1 MGRNNNP
8 TRGSTIR
15 HVVRTIAA
23 ASAAAATLV
32 AGMLV
37 AGTANAASMRDPF
50 ERTIQNSN
58 PGLWTNLGTITFSNG
73 NKYENMEQ
81 SLGVVDRVN
90 GRNTYC
96 IQADVLYTDTPEGPW
111 SEWTDENSRPDAQR
125 LAWLTDKY
133 NGNKDDLT
141 QAAIAGLIHR
151 ELDPIGPEYLQ
162 NVQRLGWKDGTSWA
176 TYEAKMNELW
186 NEAVANTPENLD
198 MTYKYTT
205 GERKG
210 SVTPSITNG
219 NGAEIA
225 GIQYTVTLNGPAV
238 FDQTKTSTI
247 SGTTTNEAIHLPWTA
262 TGNGKVTST
271 VQHKIPKAIR
281 LDSPNQNL
289 MGPTD
294 PQTVSKNI
302 QFDVLNNFKPTIES
316 NQTDHRIEYGHAPED
331 DLTWHVDPT
340 GGDWIEGA
348 TIKSTG
354 TLYYFAKKPVEGRTT
369 VKDGVKAAT
378 ATVTGDKDGATNHV
392 DATSITMDPDF
403 VKAHKGATPSN
414 LPDTGWYTWVW
425 QITPDMQDA
434 NMKQY
439 LSTDYDWSDNVLEA
453 ESTQHMRNMQPTIKS
468 SVSDAYKNDQ
478 STVTGADG
486 TERPSVQIGSAQAS
500 DKTDVVYLEKG
511 SVIRDKVTL
520 NVTDVNGDG
529 KVDTQDWLH
538 TKDGQGEGKETE
550 DNQITL
556 TVNGTI
562 YGGMTREQAE
572 QAQKDT
578 AAGKTV
584 ELPKQAVKLATATFT
599 TNKAGDYLISSS
611 DEDKPVAQWK
621 AEDGVDL
628 TNLPSGYATFV
639 FDIANKDQDTES
651 QTGIKPSKDYPFA
664 KDVHEAPFTADET
677 VMIRLT
683 PKLDSTVSSKEVKAG
698 ETTIDK
704 LVVAKTNEKDV
715 WPTYPET
722 NVTEGETA
730 KSTPL
735 SLDFHGVLYKVSDDP
750 SSAIEETDT
759 VPENAV
765 KVHEADIKDVTKFG
779 TYTTD
784 SFTLTDTGTYAWH
797 WVMTPSLT
805 GDQNHNPLAA
815 LAWRQLTHGRVQH
828 AFGLASEIVRV
839 QGKKPDVPKCEV
851 STKSQGEVAFENDK
865 ADLHDELL
873 LKNCE
878 QAAKAEFELWK
889 QANGDQSGDVL
900 ITVTGKVDAVDGA
913 HSPTV
918 TVHETGTY
926 YWREKVYDKS
936 GKLISYGDARKSNET
951 VLVKEKGLAS
961 TGVGTPMLLWAGVLA
976 GAGIALALA
985 GSRKRIRL

>member
-23 ASAAAATLV
+23 ASAAVATLA
-32 AGMLV
+32 AGLLV
-37 AGTANAASMRDPF
+37 AGTADAATMRDPF
-50 ERTIQNSN
+50 ERSIQNDN
-58 PGLWTNLGTITFSNG
+58 PGLWTNVGTITFSNG
-73 NKYENMEQ
+73 KKYENMAQ

-90 GRNTYC
+90 GKNTYC
-96 IQADVLYTDTPEGPW
+96 IEADTLYTGTTGDWGD
-111 SEWTDENSRPDAQR
+111 WTDERTKPDAQR
-125 LAWLTDKY
+125 LAWLADRY
-133 NGNKDDLT
+133 NGDRDDLT
-141 QAAIAGLIHR
+141 QAAIAGLIHQK
-151 ELDPIGPEYLQ
+151 LDPMGNEYLSGLRQ
-162 NVQRLGWKDGTSWA
+162 LGWADEPSWDA
-176 TYEAKMNELW
+176 YTAKMNSLW
-186 NEAVANTPENLD
+186 TEAVNGTPKDLD
-198 MTYKYTT
+198 MRRRYTT
-205 GERKG
+205 GKRKG
-210 SVTPSITNG
+210 LVIPSIMNG
-219 NGAEIA
+219 NGVEIA
-225 GIQYTVTLNGPAV
+225 GIQYTVTLKGPAV
-238 FDQTKTSTI
+238 FDQTGTNTI
-247 SGTTTNEAIHLPWTA
+247 SGTTTNEAIHLSWTA
-262 TGNGKVTST
+262 TGNGKVTSI
-271 VQHKIPKAIR
+271 VQHKIPKATR
-281 LDSPNQNL
+281 LESPNQNL

-302 QFDVLNNFKPTIES
+302 QFEVLNNFKPTIQS
-316 NQTDHRIEYGHAPED
+316 DQSDHRIEYGHAPED

-340 GGDWIEGA
+340 GGDWIQGA

-378 ATVTGDKDGATNHV
+378 ATVAGDRDGATSHV
-392 DATSITMDPDF
+392 DASSIAMDPGF
-403 VKAHKGATPSN
+403 VKAHPGATPSS
-414 LPDTGWYTWVW
+414 LPATGWYTWVW
-425 QITPDMQDA
+425 EITPGMQDA
-434 NMKQY
+434 NMRQY
-439 LSTDYDWSDNVLEA
+439 LSPDYDWSDNVLEA
-453 ESTQHMRNMQPTIKS
+453 ETTLHVRGMQPTITS
-468 SVSDAYKNDQ
+468 SVSAAYRTDQ
-478 STVTGADG
+478 SKVTGADG
-486 TERPSVQIGSAQAS
+486 IERPAVQIGSAAAS
-500 DKTDVVYLEKG
+500 DRTDVVYLEKG
-511 SVIRDKVTL
+511 GVIRDKVTL
-520 NVTDVNGDG
+520 GVSDVNGDG
-529 KVDTQDWLH
+529 KTDTADWLH
-538 TKDGQGEGKETE
+538 TKDGQGEGRETE
-550 DNQITL
+550 ANQITIR
-556 TVNGTI
+556 VNGTL

-584 ELPKQAVKLATATFT
+584 ELPKQAVKLATTTFT
-599 TNKAGDYLISSS
+599 TNKAGDYLLSSRKG
-611 DEDKPVAQWK
+611 EKPAGVWK
-621 AEDGVDL
+621 AENGIDL
-628 TNLPSGYATFV
+628 TNPPSGYATFV
-639 FDIANKDQDTES
+639 YDIANRDQDTKN
-651 QTGIKPSKDYPFA
+651 QTGIEPSRDYPFA

-677 VMIRLT
+677 VMFRLT

-698 ETTIDK
+698 ETTVDK

-722 NVTEGETA
+722 NVTEGETP
-730 KSTPL
+730 KGTPL

-750 SSAIEETDT
+750 SAAIEETDT

-765 KVHEADIKDVTKFG
+765 KVHETDIKDVTKFG

-784 SFTLTDTGTYAWH
+784 SFTLTESGTYAWH

-815 LAWRQLTHGRVQH
+815 LAWRQLTHGKVQH

-839 QGKKPDVPKCEV
+839 RKPETPKCEV
-851 STKSQGEVAFENDK
+851 STKSQGEVTFENGK

-873 LKNCE
+873 LKNCSD
-878 QAAKAEFELWK
+878 AAKAEFELWR
-889 QANGDQSGDVL
+889 QADGDQSGDVL
-900 ITVTGKVDAVDGA
+900 ITVTGKVDAKDGI

-926 YWREKVYDKS
+926 YWREKVYDQT
-936 GKLISYGDARKSNET
+936 GKLISYGDARKPNET

>member
-37 AGTANAASMRDPF
+37 AGTADAADMRDPF
-50 ERTIQNSN
+50 ERAIWNNN
-58 PGLWTNLGTITFSNG
+58 PGLTTNMGTITFSNKH
-73 NKYENMEQ
+73 KYENMEQ
-81 SLGVVDRVN
+81 GLGIVDRVN
-90 GRNTYC
+90 GRNVYC
-96 IQADVLYTDTPEGPW
+96 IQADVLYTGTTGMWGD
-111 SEWTDENSRPDAQR
+111 WTDERTKPDAQR
-125 LAWLTDKY
+125 LAWLTDRY
-133 NGNKDDLT
+133 NGNTDDLT
-141 QAAIAGLIHR
+141 QGAIAGLIHKK
-151 ELDPIGPEYLQ
+151 LDPMGEEYMQ
-162 NVQRLGWKDGTSWA
+162 NVQRLGWKDGTSWD
-176 TYEAKMNELW
+176 TYTAKMNELW
-186 NEAVANTPENLD
+186 NEAVANTPSNLD
-198 MTYKYTT
+198 MRYQYTL
-205 GERKG
+205 GKRKG
-210 SVTPSITNG
+210 TIDVGIQNG
-219 NGAEIA
+219 NGGFLS
-225 GIQYTVTLNGPAV
+225 GITYTATLKGPAV
-238 FDQTKTSTI
+238 FDQTGKNTI
-247 SGTTTNEAIHLPWTA
+247 SGTTTNSAQHVAWTA
-262 TGNGKVTST
+262 TGNGKVMP
-271 VQHKIPKAIR
+271 VFNYKVPKAAK
-281 LDSPNQNL
+281 LSSPNQNL
-289 MGPTD
+289 MAATD
-294 PQTVSKNI
+294 PETVSKNI
-302 QFDVLNNFKPTIES
+302 QFEVLNNFKPTIES

-331 DLTWHVDPT
+331 DLTWHVDPS

-354 TLYYFAKKPVEGRTT
+354 TLYYFAKKPVEGQMT

-392 DATSITMDPDF
+392 DAASITMDPDF
-403 VKAHKGATPSN
+403 VKTHPGATPSS
-414 LPDTGWYTWVW
+414 LLDTGWYTWVW

-453 ESTQHMRNMQPTIKS
+453 ESTQHVRNMQPTIKS

-520 NVTDVNGDG
+520 GVTDVNGDG

-556 TVNGTI
+556 TVNGSI

-704 LVVAKTNEKDV
+704 LVVVKTNEKDV

-750 SSAIEETDT
+750 SAAIEQTDT

-805 GDQNHNPLAA
+805 GDQNHNPLTA
-815 LAWRQLTHGRVQH
+815 LAWRQLTHGKVQH

-851 STKSQGEVAFENDK
+851 STKSQGEVTFENGR

>member
-23 ASAAAATLV
+23 ASAAVATLA

-37 AGTANAASMRDPF
+37 AGTADAADMRDPF
-50 ERTIQNSN
+50 ERSIQNGN
-58 PGLWTNLGTITFSNG
+58 PGLWANLGTITFSNG
-73 NKYENMEQ
+73 HKYEDMEQ
-81 SLGVVDRVN
+81 SLGVVDKVN
-90 GRNTYC
+90 GRNVYC
-96 IQADVLYTDTPEGPW
+96 IQADTLYTGTAGTWGD
-111 SEWTDENSRPDAQR
+111 WTDAKTKPDAQR
-125 LAWLTDKY
+125 LAWLADRY
-133 NGNKDDLT
+133 NGNTDDLT
-141 QAAIAGLIHR
+141 QAAIAGLIHQK
-151 ELDPIGPEYLQ
+151 LDPMGNEYLSGIE
-162 NVQRLGWKDGTSWA
+162 RLGWKDGTSWDA
-176 TYEAKMNELW
+176 YAAKMDSLW
-186 NEAVANTPENLD
+186 NEAVTNTPKDLD
-198 MTYKYTT
+198 MQYRYTT
-205 GERKG
+205 GKRKG
-210 SVTPSITNG
+210 LVTPSIMNG
-219 NGAEIA
+219 NGVEIA
-225 GIQYTVTLNGPAV
+225 GIQYTVTLKGPAV
-238 FDQTKTSTI
+238 FDQTGTNTI
-247 SGTTTNEAIHLPWTA
+247 SGTTTNEAIHLSWTA
-262 TGNGKVTST
+262 TGNGKVTSI
-271 VQHKIPKAIR
+271 VQHKIPKATR
-281 LDSPNQNL
+281 LESPNQNL

-302 QFDVLNNFKPTIES
+302 QFEVLNNFKPTIQS
-316 NQTDHRIEYGHAPED
+316 DQSDHRIEYGHAPED

-340 GGDWIEGA
+340 GGDWIQGA

-354 TLYYFAKKPVEGRTT
+354 TLYYFANKPVEGRTT
-369 VKDGVKAAT
+369 VRDGVKAAT
-378 ATVTGDKDGATNHV
+378 ATVTGDRDGATSHV
-392 DATSITMDPDF
+392 DASSITMDPGF
-403 VKAHKGATPSN
+403 VKAHPGATPSS
-414 LPDTGWYTWVW
+414 LPATGWYTWVW
-425 QITPDMQDA
+425 EITPGMQDA
-434 NMKQY
+434 NMRQY
-439 LSTDYDWSDNVLEA
+439 LPADYDWSDNVLEA
-453 ESTQHMRNMQPTIKS
+453 ETTLHVRSMQPTITS
-468 SVSDAYKNDQ
+468 SVSDAYKTDQ
-478 STVTGADG
+478 SKVTGADG
-486 TERPSVQIGSAQAS
+486 IERPAVQIGSAAAS
-500 DKTDVVYLEKG
+500 DRTDVVYLEKG
-511 SVIRDKVTL
+511 GVIRDKVTL
-520 NVTDVNGDG
+520 GVSDVNGDG
-529 KVDTQDWLH
+529 KTDTADWLH
-538 TKDGQGEGKETE
+538 TKDGQGEGRETE
-550 DNQITL
+550 ANQITIR
-556 TVNGTI
+556 VNGTL

-572 QAQKDT
+572 QAQKDA

-584 ELPKQAVKLATATFT
+584 ELPRQAVKLATATFT

-639 FDIANKDQDTES
+639 FDIANKDQDTEN
-651 QTGIKPSKDYPFA
+651 QTGIEPSRDYPFA

-677 VMIRLT
+677 VMFRLT

-698 ETTIDK
+698 ETTVDK

-715 WPTYPET
+715 WPTYPQS
-722 NVTEGETA
+722 NVTEGETP
-730 KSTPL
+730 KGVPL

-750 SSAIEETDT
+750 SAAIEQTDT

-765 KVHEADIKDVTKFG
+765 KVHETDIKDVTRFG

-784 SFTLTDTGTYAWH
+784 SFTLTESGTYAWH

-839 QGKKPDVPKCEV
+839 RKPDTPRCEV
-851 STKSQGEVAFENDK
+851 STRSQGEVTMENGR

-873 LKNCE
+873 LRNCE

-961 TGVGTPMLLWAGVLA
+961 TGVGTPMLLWAGGLA

>member
-1 MGRNNNP
+1 M
-8 TRGSTIR
+8 GSTHNDR
-15 HVVRTIAA
+15 HWARTLAA
-23 ASAAAATLV
+23 GVAAAATLA

-37 AGTANAASMRDPF
+37 AGTADAADMRDPF
-50 ERTIQNSN
+50 ERSIQNGN
-58 PGLWTNLGTITFSNG
+58 PGLWANMGTITFSNG
-73 NKYENMEQ
+73 HKYEDMEQ
-81 SLGVVDRVN
+81 SLGVVDKVN
-90 GRNTYC
+90 GKNVYC
-96 IQADVLYTDTPEGPW
+96 IQADVLYTGTAGTW
-111 SEWTDENSRPDAQR
+111 GEWTDAKTKPDAQR

-133 NGNKDDLT
+133 NNDRDDLT
-141 QAAIAGLIHR
+141 QAAIAGLIHQK
-151 ELDPIGPEYLQ
+151 LDPMGNEYLSGIE
-162 NVQRLGWKDGTSWA
+162 RLGWKDGTTWD
-176 TYEAKMNELW
+176 TYTAKMNSLW
-186 NEAVANTPENLD
+186 TEAVANTPSNLD
-198 MTYKYTT
+198 MRYQYTI
-205 GERKG
+205 GKRKG
-210 SVTPSITNG
+210 MVTPSIMNG
-219 NGAEIA
+219 NG
-225 GIQYTVTLNGPAV
+225 QYVSGMPFRIMLQGPAV
-238 FDQTKTSTI
+238 FDQTGTDTI
-247 SGTTTNEAIHLPWTA
+247 DGTTTNKKQDFAWTA
-262 TGNGKVTST
+262 TGNGKVTWSVSYKGYQARKLT
-271 VQHKIPKAIR
+271 
-281 LDSPNQNL
+281 SPNQNL
-289 MGPTD
+289 MAPSD
-294 PQTVSKNI
+294 PETVSKNI
-302 QFDVLNNFKPTIES
+302 QFEVRNNFKPTIQS
-316 NQTDHRIEYGHAPED
+316 DQSDHRIEYGHAPED

-378 ATVTGDKDGATNHV
+378 ATVTGDRDGATNHV
-392 DATSITMDPDF
+392 DAASITMDPGF
-403 VKAHKGATPSN
+403 VKAHPGATPSS

-453 ESTQHMRNMQPTIKS
+453 ESTQHVRSMQPTIKS
-468 SVSDAYKNDQ
+468 SVSDAYKTDQ
-478 STVTGADG
+478 STVAGADG
-486 TERPSVQIGSAQAS
+486 TERPSVQIGSAAAS

-520 NVTDVNGDG
+520 GVTDVNGDG

-538 TKDGQGEGKETE
+538 TKDGQGEGRETE
-550 DNQITL
+550 ANQITIR
-556 TVNGTI
+556 VNGTL

-572 QAQKDT
+572 QAQKDA

-584 ELPKQAVKLATATFT
+584 ELPRQAVKLATATFT

-639 FDIANKDQDTES
+639 FDIANRDQDTES
-651 QTGIKPSKDYPFA
+651 QTGIEPSDDYPFA

-677 VMIRLT
+677 VMFRLT

-698 ETTIDK
+698 ETTVDK

-715 WPTYPET
+715 WPTYPQS
-722 NVTEGETA
+722 NVTEGETP
-730 KSTPL
+730 KGTPL

-750 SSAIEETDT
+750 SSAIEQTDT

-765 KVHEADIKDVTKFG
+765 KVHETDIKDVTKFG

-784 SFTLTDTGTYAWH
+784 SFTLTESGTYAWH

-815 LAWRQLTHGRVQH
+815 LAWRQLTHGKVQH

-839 QGKKPDVPKCEV
+839 RKPETPRCEV
-851 STKSQGEVAFENDK
+851 STRSQGEVTLENGR

-900 ITVTGKVDAVDGA
+900 ITVTGTVGAKDGV

-926 YWREKVYDKS
+926 YWREKVYDQT
-936 GKLISYGDARKSNET
+936 GRLVSYGDARKPNET
-951 VLVKEKGLAS
+951 VTVREKQLAS
-961 TGVGTPMLLWAGVLA
+961 TGTGVLPAVMAGMLLAGL
-976 GAGIALALA
+976 GAAFALRNRRRA
-985 GSRKRIRL
+985 

>member
-23 ASAAAATLV
+23 ASAAVATLA

-37 AGTANAASMRDPF
+37 AGTADAAVMRDPG
-50 ERTIQNSN
+50 ERSIQNGN
-58 PGLWTNLGTITFSNG
+58 PGLWTNVGTITFSNG
-73 NKYENMEQ
+73 KKYENMAQ

-90 GRNTYC
+90 GKNAYC
-96 IQADVLYTDTPEGPW
+96 IQADTLYTGTSGTWGD
-111 SEWTDENSRPDAQR
+111 WTDERTKPDAQR
-125 LAWLTDKY
+125 LAWLADRH
-133 NGNKDDLT
+133 NGDRDDLT
-141 QAAIAGLIHR
+141 QAAIAGLIHQK
-151 ELDPIGPEYLQ
+151 LDPMGNEYLNGLRQ
-162 NVQRLGWKDGTSWA
+162 LGWADGPSWDA
-176 TYEAKMNELW
+176 YTAKMNSLW
-186 NEAVANTPENLD
+186 TEAVNGTPKDLD
-198 MTYKYTT
+198 MQYRYTT
-205 GERKG
+205 GKRKG
-210 SVTPSITNG
+210 LVTPSIMNG
-219 NGAEIA
+219 NGVEIA
-225 GIQYTVTLNGPAV
+225 GIQYTVTLKGPAV
-238 FDQTKTSTI
+238 FDQTGTNTI
-247 SGTTTNEAIHLPWTA
+247 SGTTTNEAIHLSWTA
-262 TGNGKVTST
+262 TGNGKVTSI
-271 VQHKIPKAIR
+271 VQHKIPKATR
-281 LDSPNQNL
+281 LESPNQNL

-302 QFDVLNNFKPTIES
+302 QFEVLNNFKPTIQS
-316 NQTDHRIEYGHAPED
+316 DQSDHRIEYGHAPED

-340 GGDWIEGA
+340 GGDWIQGA

-378 ATVTGDKDGATNHV
+378 ATVAGDRDGATSHV
-392 DATSITMDPDF
+392 DASSIAMDPGF
-403 VKAHKGATPSN
+403 VKAHPGATPSS
-414 LPDTGWYTWVW
+414 LPATGWYTWVW
-425 QITPDMQDA
+425 EITPGMQDA
-434 NMKQY
+434 NMRQY
-439 LSTDYDWSDNVLEA
+439 LSPDYDWSDNVLEA
-453 ESTQHMRNMQPTIKS
+453 ETTLHVRGMQPTITS
-468 SVSDAYKNDQ
+468 SVSAAYRTDQ
-478 STVTGADG
+478 SKVTGADG
-486 TERPSVQIGSAQAS
+486 IERPAVQIGSAAAS
-500 DKTDVVYLEKG
+500 DRTDVVYLEKG
-511 SVIRDKVTL
+511 GVIRDKVTL
-520 NVTDVNGDG
+520 GVSDVNGDG
-529 KVDTQDWLH
+529 KTDTADWLH
-538 TKDGQGEGKETE
+538 TKDGQGEGRETE
-550 DNQITL
+550 ANQITIR
-556 TVNGTI
+556 VNGTL

-584 ELPKQAVKLATATFT
+584 ELPKQAVKLATTTFT
-599 TNKAGDYLISSS
+599 TNKAGDYLLSSRKG
-611 DEDKPVAQWK
+611 EKPAGVWK
-621 AEDGVDL
+621 AENGIDL
-628 TNLPSGYATFV
+628 TNPPSGYATFV
-639 FDIANKDQDTES
+639 YDIANRDQDTKN
-651 QTGIKPSKDYPFA
+651 QTGIEPSRDYPFA

-677 VMIRLT
+677 VMFRLT

-698 ETTIDK
+698 ETTVDK

-722 NVTEGETA
+722 NVTEGETP
-730 KSTPL
+730 KGTPL

-750 SSAIEETDT
+750 SAAIEETDT

-765 KVHEADIKDVTKFG
+765 KVHETDIKDVTKFG

-784 SFTLTDTGTYAWH
+784 SFTLTESGTYAWH

-815 LAWRQLTHGRVQH
+815 LAWRQLTHGKVQH

-839 QGKKPDVPKCEV
+839 RKPETPKCEV
-851 STKSQGEVAFENDK
+851 STKSQGEVTFENGK

-873 LKNCE
+873 LKNCSD
-878 QAAKAEFELWK
+878 AAKAEFELWR
-889 QANGDQSGDVL
+889 QADGDQSGDVL
-900 ITVTGKVDAVDGA
+900 ITVTGKVDAKDGI

>member
-1 MGRNNNP
+1 MGRNSNP

-23 ASAAAATLV
+23 ASAAVATLA

-37 AGTANAASMRDPF
+37 AGTANAAVMRDPG
-50 ERTIQNSN
+50 ERSIQNGN
-58 PGLWTNLGTITFSNG
+58 PGLWTNVGTITFSNG
-73 NKYENMEQ
+73 KKYENVAQ

-90 GRNTYC
+90 GKNAYC
-96 IQADVLYTDTPEGPW
+96 IQADTLYTGTSGTWGD
-111 SEWTDENSRPDAQR
+111 WTDERTKPDAQK
-125 LAWLTDKY
+125 LAWLTDRH
-133 NGNKDDLT
+133 NGDRDDLT
-141 QAAIAGLIHR
+141 QAAIAGLIHQK
-151 ELDPIGPEYLQ
+151 LDPMGNEYLNGIRQ
-162 NVQRLGWKDGTSWA
+162 LGWADGPSWDA
-176 TYEAKMNELW
+176 YTAKMNSLW
-186 NEAVANTPENLD
+186 TEAVNGTPTDLD
-198 MTYKYTT
+198 MQYRYTT
-205 GERKG
+205 GKRKG
-210 SVTPSITNG
+210 LVTPSIMNG
-219 NGAEIA
+219 NGVEIA
-225 GIQYTVTLNGPAV
+225 GIQYTVTLKGPAV
-238 FDQTKTSTI
+238 FDQTGTNTI
-247 SGTTTNEAIHLPWTA
+247 SGTTTNEAIHLSWTA
-262 TGNGKVTST
+262 TGNGKVTSI
-271 VQHKIPKAIR
+271 VQHKIPKATR
-281 LDSPNQNL
+281 LESPNQNL

-302 QFDVLNNFKPTIES
+302 QFEVLNNFKPTIQS
-316 NQTDHRIEYGHAPED
+316 DQSDHRIEYGHAPED

-340 GGDWIEGA
+340 GGDWIQGA

-354 TLYYFAKKPVEGRTT
+354 TLYYFANKPVEGRTT
-369 VKDGVKAAT
+369 VRDGVKAAT
-378 ATVTGDKDGATNHV
+378 ATAAGDRDGATSHV
-392 DATSITMDPDF
+392 DASSITMDPGF
-403 VKAHKGATPSN
+403 VKAHPGATPSS
-414 LPDTGWYTWVW
+414 LPATGWYTWVW
-425 QITPDMQDA
+425 QITPGMQDA
-434 NMKQY
+434 NMRQY
-439 LSTDYDWSDNVLEA
+439 LPADYDWSDNVLEA
-453 ESTQHMRNMQPTIKS
+453 ETTLHVRSMQPTITS
-468 SVSDAYKNDQ
+468 SVSAAYKTDQ
-478 STVTGADG
+478 SKVTGADG
-486 TERPSVQIGSAQAS
+486 VERPAVQIGSAAAS
-500 DKTDVVYLEKG
+500 DRTDVVYLEKG
-511 SVIRDKVTL
+511 GVIRDKVTL
-520 NVTDVNGDG
+520 GVSDVNGDG
-529 KVDTQDWLH
+529 KTDTADWLH
-538 TKDGQGEGKETE
+538 TKDGQGEGRETE
-550 DNQITL
+550 ANQITIR
-556 TVNGTI
+556 VNGTL

-599 TNKAGDYLISSS
+599 TNKAGDYLLSSRKG
-611 DEDKPVAQWK
+611 EKPAGVWK
-621 AEDGVDL
+621 AENGIDL
-628 TNLPSGYATFV
+628 TNPPSGYATFV
-639 FDIANKDQDTES
+639 YDIANKDQDTES
-651 QTGIKPSKDYPFA
+651 QTGIKPSDDYPFA

-677 VMIRLT
+677 VMFRLT

-698 ETTIDK
+698 ETTVDK

-722 NVTEGETA
+722 NVTEGETP

-750 SSAIEETDT
+750 SAAIEETDT

-765 KVHEADIKDVTKFG
+765 KVHETDIKDVTKFG

-784 SFTLTDTGTYAWH
+784 SFTLTESGTYAWH

-815 LAWRQLTHGRVQH
+815 LAWRQLTHGKVQH

-839 QGKKPDVPKCEV
+839 LKPETPKCEV
-851 STKSQGEVAFENDK
+851 STKSQGEVTFENGK

-873 LKNCE
+873 LKNCSD
-878 QAAKAEFELWK
+878 AAKAEFELWK
-889 QANGDQSGDVL
+889 QSNGDQSGDVL
-900 ITVTGKVDAVDGA
+900 ITVTGKVDAKDGI

-926 YWREKVYDKS
+926 YWREKVYDQT
-936 GKLISYGDARKSNET
+936 GKLISYGDARKPNET

>member
-23 ASAAAATLV
+23 ASAAVATLA
-32 AGMLV
+32 AGLLV
-37 AGTANAASMRDPF
+37 AGTADAATMRDPF
-50 ERTIQNSN
+50 ERSIQNGN
-58 PGLWTNLGTITFSNG
+58 PGLWTNVGTITFSNG
-73 NKYENMEQ
+73 KKYENTAQ

-90 GRNTYC
+90 GKNTYC
-96 IQADVLYTDTPEGPW
+96 IEADTLYTGTTGDWGD
-111 SEWTDENSRPDAQR
+111 WTDERTKPDAQR
-125 LAWLTDKY
+125 LAWLADRY
-133 NGNKDDLT
+133 NGDRDDLT
-141 QAAIAGLIHR
+141 QAAIAGLIHQK
-151 ELDPIGPEYLQ
+151 LDPMGNEYLSGLRQ
-162 NVQRLGWKDGTSWA
+162 LGWADEPSWDA
-176 TYEAKMNELW
+176 YTAKMNSLW
-186 NEAVANTPENLD
+186 TEAVNGTPKDLD
-198 MTYKYTT
+198 MQYRYTT
-205 GERKG
+205 GKRKG
-210 SVTPSITNG
+210 LVTPSIMNG
-219 NGAEIA
+219 NGIEIA
-225 GIQYTVTLNGPAV
+225 GIQYTVTLKGPAV
-238 FDQTKTSTI
+238 FDQTGTNTI
-247 SGTTTNEAIHLPWTA
+247 SGTTTNEAIHLSWTA
-262 TGNGKVTST
+262 TGNGKVTSI
-271 VQHKIPKAIR
+271 VQHKIPKATR
-281 LDSPNQNL
+281 LESPNQNL

-302 QFDVLNNFKPTIES
+302 QFEVLNNFKPTIQS
-316 NQTDHRIEYGHAPED
+316 DQSDHRIEYGHAPED

-340 GGDWIEGA
+340 GGDWIQGA

-378 ATVTGDKDGATNHV
+378 ATVAGDRDGATSHV
-392 DATSITMDPDF
+392 DASSIAMDPGF
-403 VKAHKGATPSN
+403 VKAHPGATPSS
-414 LPDTGWYTWVW
+414 LPATGWYTWVW
-425 QITPDMQDA
+425 EITPGMQDA
-434 NMKQY
+434 NMRQY
-439 LSTDYDWSDNVLEA
+439 LSPDYDWSDNVLEA
-453 ESTQHMRNMQPTIKS
+453 ETTLHVRSMQPTITS
-468 SVSDAYKNDQ
+468 SVSAAYKNDQ
-478 STVTGADG
+478 SKVTGADG
-486 TERPSVQIGSAQAS
+486 IERPAVQIGSAAAS
-500 DKTDVVYLEKG
+500 DRTDVVYLEKG
-511 SVIRDKVTL
+511 GVIRDKVTL
-520 NVTDVNGDG
+520 GVADVNGDG
-529 KVDTQDWLH
+529 KTDTADWLH
-538 TKDGQGEGKETE
+538 TKDGQGEGRETE
-550 DNQITL
+550 ANQITIR
-556 TVNGTI
+556 VNGTL

-599 TNKAGDYLISSS
+599 TNKAGDYLLSSRK
-611 DEDKPVAQWK
+611 DEKPAGVWK
-621 AEDGVDL
+621 AENGIDL
-628 TNLPSGYATFV
+628 TNPPSGYATFV
-639 FDIANKDQDTES
+639 YDIANRDQDTKN
-651 QTGIKPSKDYPFA
+651 QTGIEPSRDYPFA

-677 VMIRLT
+677 VMFRLT

-698 ETTIDK
+698 ETTVDK

-722 NVTEGETA
+722 NVTEGETP
-730 KSTPL
+730 KGTPL

-750 SSAIEETDT
+750 SAAIEETDT

-765 KVHEADIKDVTKFG
+765 KVHETDIKDVTKFG

-784 SFTLTDTGTYAWH
+784 SFTLTESGTYAWH

-815 LAWRQLTHGRVQH
+815 LAWRQLTHGKVQH

-839 QGKKPDVPKCEV
+839 RKPETPKCEV
-851 STKSQGEVAFENDK
+851 STKSQGEVTFENGK

-873 LKNCE
+873 LKNCSD
-878 QAAKAEFELWK
+878 AAKAEFELWR
-889 QANGDQSGDVL
+889 QADGDQSGDVL
-900 ITVTGKVDAVDGA
+900 ITVTGKVDAKDGI

-926 YWREKVYDKS
+926 YWREKVYDQT
-936 GKLISYGDARKSNET
+936 GKLISYGDARKPNET

>member
-1 MGRNNNP
+1 MGRNSNP

-23 ASAAAATLV
+23 ASAAVATLA

-37 AGTANAASMRDPF
+37 AGTANAAVMRDPG
-50 ERTIQNSN
+50 ERSIQNGN
-58 PGLWTNLGTITFSNG
+58 PGLWTNVGTITFSNG
-73 NKYENMEQ
+73 KKYENMAQ

-90 GRNTYC
+90 GKNAYC
-96 IQADVLYTDTPEGPW
+96 IQADTLYTGTSGTWGD
-111 SEWTDENSRPDAQR
+111 WTDERTKPDAQK
-125 LAWLTDKY
+125 LAWLTDRH
-133 NGNKDDLT
+133 NGDRDDLT
-141 QAAIAGLIHR
+141 QAAIAGLIHQK
-151 ELDPIGPEYLQ
+151 LDPMGNEYLNGLRQ
-162 NVQRLGWKDGTSWA
+162 LGWADGPSWDA
-176 TYEAKMNELW
+176 YTAKMNSLW
-186 NEAVANTPENLD
+186 TEAVNGTPTDLD
-198 MTYKYTT
+198 MQYRYTT
-205 GERKG
+205 GKRKG
-210 SVTPSITNG
+210 LVTPSIMNG
-219 NGAEIA
+219 NGVEIA
-225 GIQYTVTLNGPAV
+225 GIQYTVTLKGPAV
-238 FDQTKTSTI
+238 FDQTGTNTI
-247 SGTTTNEAIHLPWTA
+247 SGTTTNEAIHLSWTA
-262 TGNGKVTST
+262 TGNGKVTSI
-271 VQHKIPKAIR
+271 VQHKIPKATR

-302 QFDVLNNFKPTIES
+302 QFEVLNNFKPTIQS
-316 NQTDHRIEYGHAPED
+316 DQSDHRIEYGHAPED

-340 GGDWIEGA
+340 GGDWIQGA

-354 TLYYFAKKPVEGRTT
+354 TLYYFANKPVEGRTT
-369 VKDGVKAAT
+369 VRDGVKAAT
-378 ATVTGDKDGATNHV
+378 ATAAGDRDGATSHV
-392 DATSITMDPDF
+392 DASSITMDPGF
-403 VKAHKGATPSN
+403 VKAHPGATPSS
-414 LPDTGWYTWVW
+414 LPATGWYTWVW
-425 QITPDMQDA
+425 QITPGMQDA
-434 NMKQY
+434 NMRQY
-439 LSTDYDWSDNVLEA
+439 LPADYDWSDNVLEA
-453 ESTQHMRNMQPTIKS
+453 ETTLHVRSMQPTITS
-468 SVSDAYKNDQ
+468 SVSAAYKTDQ
-478 STVTGADG
+478 SKVTGADG
-486 TERPSVQIGSAQAS
+486 VERPAVQIGSAAAS
-500 DKTDVVYLEKG
+500 DRTDVVYLEKG
-511 SVIRDKVTL
+511 GVIRDKVTL
-520 NVTDVNGDG
+520 GVSDVNGDG
-529 KVDTQDWLH
+529 KTDTADWLH
-538 TKDGQGEGKETE
+538 TKDGQGEGRETE
-550 DNQITL
+550 ANQITIR
-556 TVNGTI
+556 VNGTL

-599 TNKAGDYLISSS
+599 TNKAGDYLLSSRKG
-611 DEDKPVAQWK
+611 EKPAGVWK
-621 AEDGVDL
+621 AENGIDL
-628 TNLPSGYATFV
+628 TNPPSGYATFV
-639 FDIANKDQDTES
+639 YDIANKDQDTES
-651 QTGIKPSKDYPFA
+651 QTGIKPSDDYPFA

-677 VMIRLT
+677 VMFRLT

-698 ETTIDK
+698 ETTVDK

-722 NVTEGETA
+722 NVTEGETP

-750 SSAIEETDT
+750 SAAIEETDT

-765 KVHEADIKDVTKFG
+765 KVHETDIKDVTKFG

-784 SFTLTDTGTYAWH
+784 SFTLTESGTYAWH

-815 LAWRQLTHGRVQH
+815 LAWRQLTHGKVQH

-839 QGKKPDVPKCEV
+839 LKPETPKCEV
-851 STKSQGEVAFENDK
+851 STKSQGEVTFENGK

-873 LKNCE
+873 LKNCSD
-878 QAAKAEFELWK
+878 AAKAEFELWK
-889 QANGDQSGDVL
+889 QSNGDQSGDVL
-900 ITVTGKVDAVDGA
+900 ITVTGKVDAKDGI

-926 YWREKVYDKS
+926 YWREKVYDQT
-936 GKLISYGDARKSNET
+936 GKLISYGDARKPNET

>member
-15 HVVRTIAA
+15 HVVRTLAA
-23 ASAAAATLV
+23 AGAALASLA

-37 AGTANAASMRDPF
+37 AGTADAATMRDPF
-50 ERTIQNSN
+50 ERSIQNGN
-58 PGLWTNLGTITFSNG
+58 PGLWTNVGTITFSNG
-73 NKYENMEQ
+73 KKYEDVAQ

-90 GRNTYC
+90 GKNTYC
-96 IQADVLYTDTPEGPW
+96 IEADTLYTGTTGDWGD
-111 SEWTDENSRPDAQR
+111 WTDERTKPDAQR
-125 LAWLTDKY
+125 LAWLTDRH
-133 NGNKDDLT
+133 NGDRDDLT
-141 QAAIAGLIHR
+141 QAAIAGLIHQK
-151 ELDPIGPEYLQ
+151 LDPMGNEYLNGLRQ
-162 NVQRLGWKDGTSWA
+162 LGWADGPSWDA
-176 TYEAKMNELW
+176 YTAKMNSLW
-186 NEAVANTPENLD
+186 TEAVNGTPTDLD
-198 MTYKYTT
+198 MQYQYTI
-205 GERKG
+205 GQRKG
-210 SVTPSITNG
+210 LVTPSIMNG
-219 NGAEIA
+219 NGQYVS
-225 GIQYTVTLNGPAV
+225 GLQYTVTLNGPAV
-238 FDQTKTSTI
+238 FDQNNSTAI
-247 SGTTTNEAIHLPWTA
+247 TGTTTNKKQDIAWTA
-262 TGNGKVTST
+262 TGNGKVTYKLT
-271 VQHKIPKAIR
+271 YKNPQAIR
-281 LDSPNQNL
+281 LNSPNQDL
-289 MGPTD
+289 MAPTE
-294 PQTVSKNI
+294 PQIVSKNI
-302 QFDVLNNFKPTIES
+302 QFEVRNNFKPTIES

-340 GGDWIEGA
+340 GGDWIQGA

-354 TLYYFAKKPVEGRTT
+354 TLYHFANKPVEGRTT
-369 VKDGVKAAT
+369 VRDGVKAAT
-378 ATVTGDKDGATNHV
+378 ATAAGDRDGATSHV
-392 DATSITMDPDF
+392 DAASITMDPGF
-403 VKAHKGATPSN
+403 VKAHPGATPSS
-414 LPDTGWYTWVW
+414 LPATGWYTWVW
-425 QITPDMQDA
+425 EITPGMQDA
-434 NMKQY
+434 NMRQY
-439 LSTDYDWSDNVLEA
+439 LSADYDWSDNVLEA
-453 ESTQHMRNMQPTIKS
+453 ETTLHVRSMQPTITS
-468 SVSDAYKNDQ
+468 SVSDAYKTDQ
-478 STVTGADG
+478 SKVTGADG
-486 TERPSVQIGSAQAS
+486 IERPAVQIGSAAAS
-500 DKTDVVYLEKG
+500 DRTDVVYLEKG

-520 NVTDVNGDG
+520 GVSDVNGDG
-529 KVDTQDWLH
+529 KTDTADWLH
-538 TKDGQGEGKETE
+538 TKDGQGEGRETE
-550 DNQITL
+550 ANQITIR
-556 TVNGTI
+556 VNGTL

-584 ELPKQAVKLATATFT
+584 ELPKQAVKLATTTFT
-599 TNKAGDYLISSS
+599 TNKAGDYLLSSRKG
-611 DEDKPVAQWK
+611 EKPAGVWK
-621 AEDGVDL
+621 AENGIDL
-628 TNLPSGYATFV
+628 TNPPSGYATFV
-639 FDIANKDQDTES
+639 YDIANRDQDTKN
-651 QTGIKPSKDYPFA
+651 QTGIEPSKDYPFA

-677 VMIRLT
+677 IMTRLT
-683 PKLDSTVSSKEVKAG
+683 PNLDSTVSSKEVKAG

-722 NVTEGETA
+722 NVTEGETP

-750 SSAIEETDT
+750 SAAIEETDT

-765 KVHEADIKDVTKFG
+765 KVHETDIKDVTKFG

-784 SFTLTDTGTYAWH
+784 SFTLTESGTYAWH

-805 GDQNHNPLAA
+805 GDQNHNPLTA
-815 LAWRQLTHGRVQH
+815 LAWRQLTHGKVQH

-839 QGKKPDVPKCEV
+839 RKPETPKCEV
-851 STKSQGEVAFENDK
+851 STRSQGEVTMENGRV
-865 ADLHDELL
+865 DLHDELL

-900 ITVTGKVDAVDGA
+900 ITVTGKVDAKDGA

-926 YWREKVYDKS
+926 YWREKVYDQT

-951 VLVKEKGLAS
+951 VLVKEKDLAS

>member
-23 ASAAAATLV
+23 ASATVATLA

-37 AGTANAASMRDPF
+37 AGTADAADMRDPF
-50 ERTIQNSN
+50 ERSIQNGN
-58 PGLWTNLGTITFSNG
+58 PGLWANMGTITFSNG
-73 NKYENMEQ
+73 HKYEDMEQ
-81 SLGVVDRVN
+81 SLGVVDKVN
-90 GRNTYC
+90 GKNVYC
-96 IQADVLYTDTPEGPW
+96 IQADTLYTGTAGTW
-111 SEWTDENSRPDAQR
+111 GEWTDAKTKPDAQR

-133 NGNKDDLT
+133 NGNTDDLT
-141 QAAIAGLIHR
+141 QAAIAGLIHQK
-151 ELDPIGPEYLQ
+151 LDPMGEEYLKGIE
-162 NVQRLGWKDGTSWA
+162 RLGWKDGTSWD
-176 TYEAKMNELW
+176 TYTKKMNELW
-186 NEAVANTPENLD
+186 NEAVANTPSNLD
-198 MTYKYTT
+198 MRYQYTI
-205 GERKG
+205 GQRKG
-210 SVTPSITNG
+210 TIDVGIQNG
-219 NGAEIA
+219 NGGFLS
-225 GIQYTVTLNGPAV
+225 GITYTATLKGPAV
-238 FDQTKTSTI
+238 FDQTGKNTI
-247 SGTTTNEAIHLPWTA
+247 SGTTTNSAQHVAWTA
-262 TGNGKVTST
+262 TGNGKVMP
-271 VQHKIPKAIR
+271 VFNYKVPKAAK
-281 LDSPNQNL
+281 LSSPNQNL
-289 MGPTD
+289 MAATD
-294 PQTVSKNI
+294 PETVSKNI
-302 QFDVLNNFKPTIES
+302 QFEVLNNFKPTIES

-331 DLTWHVDPT
+331 DLTWHVDPS

-354 TLYYFAKKPVEGRTT
+354 TLYYFAKKPVEGQTT

-392 DATSITMDPDF
+392 DAASITMDPDF
-403 VKAHKGATPSN
+403 VKTHPGATPSS

-453 ESTQHMRNMQPTIKS
+453 ETTLHVRNMQPTITS
-468 SVSDAYKNDQ
+468 SVSAAYKTDQ
-478 STVTGADG
+478 SKVTGADG
-486 TERPSVQIGSAQAS
+486 IERPAVQIGSAAAS
-500 DKTDVVYLEKG
+500 DRTDVVYLEKG
-511 SVIRDKVTL
+511 GVIRDKVTL
-520 NVTDVNGDG
+520 GVSDVNGDG
-529 KVDTQDWLH
+529 KTDTADWLH
-538 TKDGQGEGKETE
+538 TKDGQGEGRETE
-550 DNQITL
+550 ANQITIR
-556 TVNGTI
+556 VNGTL

-572 QAQKDT
+572 QAQKD
-578 AAGKTV
+578 AASGKTV
-584 ELPKQAVKLATATFT
+584 ELPRQAVKLATTTFT
-599 TNKAGDYLISSS
+599 TNKAGDYLLSSRKG
-611 DEDKPVAQWK
+611 EKPAGVWK
-621 AEDGVDL
+621 AENGIDL
-628 TNLPSGYATFV
+628 TNPPSGYATFV
-639 FDIANKDQDTES
+639 YDIANRDQDTKN

-677 VMIRLT
+677 VMFRLT

-704 LVVAKTNEKDV
+704 LVVVKTNEKDV

-750 SSAIEETDT
+750 SAAIEQTDT

-805 GDQNHNPLAA
+805 GDQNHNPLTA
-815 LAWRQLTHGRVQH
+815 LAWRQLTHGKVQH

-851 STKSQGEVAFENDK
+851 STKSQGEVTFENGR

-926 YWREKVYDKS
+926 YWREKVYDQT
-936 GKLISYGDARKSNET
+936 GKLISYGDARKPNET

>member
-23 ASAAAATLV
+23 GVAAAATLA

-37 AGTANAASMRDPF
+37 AGTADAADMRDPF
-50 ERTIQNSN
+50 ERSIQNGN
-58 PGLWTNLGTITFSNG
+58 PGLWANMGTITFSNG
-73 NKYENMEQ
+73 HKYEDMEQ
-81 SLGVVDRVN
+81 SLGVVDKVN
-90 GRNTYC
+90 GKNVYC
-96 IQADVLYTDTPEGPW
+96 IQADTLYTGTAGTW
-111 SEWTDENSRPDAQR
+111 GEWTDAKTKPDAQK
-125 LAWLTDKY
+125 LAWLTNKY
-133 NGNKDDLT
+133 NNDRDDLT
-141 QAAIAGLIHR
+141 QAAIAGLIHQK
-151 ELDPIGPEYLQ
+151 LDPMGEEYLKGIE
-162 NVQRLGWKDGTSWA
+162 RLGWKDGTSWD
-176 TYEAKMNELW
+176 TYTKKMNELW
-186 NEAVANTPENLD
+186 NEAVANTPSNLD
-198 MTYKYTT
+198 MRYQYTI
-205 GERKG
+205 GQRKG
-210 SVTPSITNG
+210 TIDVGIQNG
-219 NGAEIA
+219 NGGFLS
-225 GIQYTVTLNGPAV
+225 GITYTATLKGPAV
-238 FDQTKTSTI
+238 FDQTGKNTI
-247 SGTTTNEAIHLPWTA
+247 SGTTTNSAQHVAWTA
-262 TGNGKVTST
+262 TGNGKVMP
-271 VQHKIPKAIR
+271 VFNYKVPKAAK
-281 LDSPNQNL
+281 LSSPNQNL
-289 MGPTD
+289 MAATD
-294 PQTVSKNI
+294 PETVSKNI
-302 QFDVLNNFKPTIES
+302 QFEVLNNFKPTIQS
-316 NQTDHRIEYGHAPED
+316 DQSDHRIEYGHAPED

-340 GGDWIEGA
+340 GGDWIQGA

-378 ATVTGDKDGATNHV
+378 ATVAGDRDGATSHV
-392 DATSITMDPDF
+392 DASSIAMDPGF
-403 VKAHKGATPSN
+403 VKAHPGATPSS
-414 LPDTGWYTWVW
+414 LPATGWYTWVW
-425 QITPDMQDA
+425 EITPGMQDA
-434 NMKQY
+434 NMRQY
-439 LSTDYDWSDNVLEA
+439 LSPDYDWSDNVLEA
-453 ESTQHMRNMQPTIKS
+453 ETTLHVRGMQPTITS
-468 SVSDAYKNDQ
+468 SVSAAYRTDQ
-478 STVTGADG
+478 SKVTGADG
-486 TERPSVQIGSAQAS
+486 IERPAVQIGSAAAS
-500 DKTDVVYLEKG
+500 DRTDVVYLEKG
-511 SVIRDKVTL
+511 GVIRDKVTL
-520 NVTDVNGDG
+520 GVSDVNGDG
-529 KVDTQDWLH
+529 KTDTADWLH
-538 TKDGQGEGKETE
+538 TKDGQGEGRETE
-550 DNQITL
+550 ANQITIR
-556 TVNGTI
+556 VNGTL

-584 ELPKQAVKLATATFT
+584 ELPKQAVKLATTTFT

-639 FDIANKDQDTES
+639 YDIANKDQDTES
-651 QTGIKPSKDYPFA
+651 QTGIKPSDDYPFA

-677 VMIRLT
+677 VMFRLT

-698 ETTIDK
+698 ETTVDR

-722 NVTEGETA
+722 NVTEGETP
-730 KSTPL
+730 KGTPL

-750 SSAIEETDT
+750 SAAIEETDT

-765 KVHEADIKDVTKFG
+765 KVHETDIKDVTRFG

-784 SFTLTDTGTYAWH
+784 SFTLTESGTYAWH

-815 LAWRQLTHGRVQH
+815 LAWRQLTHGKVQH

-839 QGKKPDVPKCEV
+839 RKPETPKCEV
-851 STKSQGEVAFENDK
+851 STKSQGEVTFENGK

-873 LKNCE
+873 LKNCSD
-878 QAAKAEFELWK
+878 AAKAEFELWK
-889 QANGDQSGDVL
+889 QSNGDQSGDVL
-900 ITVTGKVDAVDGA
+900 ITVTGKVDAKDGI

-926 YWREKVYDKS
+926 YWREKVYDQT
-936 GKLISYGDARKSNET
+936 GKLISYGDARKPNET

>member
-15 HVVRTIAA
+15 HVVRTLAA
-23 ASAAAATLV
+23 AGAALASLA

-37 AGTANAASMRDPF
+37 AGTADAATMRDPF
-50 ERTIQNSN
+50 ERSIQNGN
-58 PGLWTNLGTITFSNG
+58 PGLWTNVGTITFSNG
-73 NKYENMEQ
+73 KKYENMAQ

-90 GRNTYC
+90 GKNTYC
-96 IQADVLYTDTPEGPW
+96 IEADTLYTGTTGDWGD
-111 SEWTDENSRPDAQR
+111 WTDERTKPDAQR
-125 LAWLTDKY
+125 LAWLTDRH
-133 NGNKDDLT
+133 NGDRDDLT
-141 QAAIAGLIHR
+141 QAAIAGLIHQK
-151 ELDPIGPEYLQ
+151 LDPMGNEYLNGLRQ
-162 NVQRLGWKDGTSWA
+162 LGWADGPSWDA
-176 TYEAKMNELW
+176 YTAKMNSLW
-186 NEAVANTPENLD
+186 TEAVNGTPTDLD
-198 MTYKYTT
+198 MQYQYTI
-205 GERKG
+205 GQRKG
-210 SVTPSITNG
+210 LVTPSIMNG
-219 NGAEIA
+219 NGQYVS
-225 GIQYTVTLNGPAV
+225 GLQYTVTLNGPAV
-238 FDQTKTSTI
+238 FDQNNSTAI
-247 SGTTTNEAIHLPWTA
+247 TGTTTNKKQDIAWTA
-262 TGNGKVTST
+262 TGNGKVTYKLT
-271 VQHKIPKAIR
+271 YKNPQAIR
-281 LDSPNQNL
+281 LNSPNQDL
-289 MGPTD
+289 MAPTD
-294 PQTVSKNI
+294 PQIVSKNI
-302 QFDVLNNFKPTIES
+302 QFEVRNNFKPTIES

-340 GGDWIEGA
+340 GGDWIQGA

-354 TLYYFAKKPVEGRTT
+354 TLYHFANKPVEGRTT

-392 DATSITMDPDF
+392 DATSITMDPGF
-403 VKAHKGATPSN
+403 VKAHPGATPSS
-414 LPDTGWYTWVW
+414 LPATGWYTWVW
-425 QITPDMQDA
+425 EITPGMQDA

-439 LSTDYDWSDNVLEA
+439 LPADYDWSDNVLEA

-851 STKSQGEVAFENDK
+851 STKSQGEVAFENGK

>member
-23 ASAAAATLV
+23 ASAAVATLA
-32 AGMLV
+32 AGLLV
-37 AGTANAASMRDPF
+37 AGTADAATMRDPF
-50 ERTIQNSN
+50 ERSIQNGN
-58 PGLWTNLGTITFSNG
+58 PGLWTNVGTITFSNG
-73 NKYENMEQ
+73 KKYENMAQ

-90 GRNTYC
+90 GKNTYC
-96 IQADVLYTDTPEGPW
+96 IEADTLYTGTTGDWGD
-111 SEWTDENSRPDAQR
+111 WTDERTKPDAQR
-125 LAWLTDKY
+125 LAWLADRY
-133 NGNKDDLT
+133 NGDRDDLT
-141 QAAIAGLIHR
+141 QAAIAGLIHQK
-151 ELDPIGPEYLQ
+151 LDPMGNEYLSGLRQ
-162 NVQRLGWKDGTSWA
+162 LGWADEPSWDA
-176 TYEAKMNELW
+176 YTAKMNSLW
-186 NEAVANTPENLD
+186 TEAVNGTPKDLD
-198 MTYKYTT
+198 MQYRYTT
-205 GERKG
+205 GKRKG
-210 SVTPSITNG
+210 LVTPSIMNG
-219 NGAEIA
+219 NGVEIA
-225 GIQYTVTLNGPAV
+225 GIQYTVTLKGPAV
-238 FDQTKTSTI
+238 FDQTGTNTI
-247 SGTTTNEAIHLPWTA
+247 SGTTTNEAIHLSWTA
-262 TGNGKVTST
+262 TGNGKVTSI
-271 VQHKIPKAIR
+271 VQHKIPKATR
-281 LDSPNQNL
+281 LESPNQNL

-302 QFDVLNNFKPTIES
+302 QFEVLNNFKPTIQS
-316 NQTDHRIEYGHAPED
+316 DQSDHRIEYGHAPED

-340 GGDWIEGA
+340 GGDWIQGA

-378 ATVTGDKDGATNHV
+378 ATVAGDRDGATSHV
-392 DATSITMDPDF
+392 DASSIAMDPGF
-403 VKAHKGATPSN
+403 VKAHPGATPSS
-414 LPDTGWYTWVW
+414 LPATGWYTWVW
-425 QITPDMQDA
+425 EITPGMQDA
-434 NMKQY
+434 NMRQY
-439 LSTDYDWSDNVLEA
+439 LSPDYDWSDNVLEA
-453 ESTQHMRNMQPTIKS
+453 ETTLHVRGMQPTITS
-468 SVSDAYKNDQ
+468 SVSAAYRTDQ
-478 STVTGADG
+478 SKVTGADG
-486 TERPSVQIGSAQAS
+486 IERPAVQIGSAAAS
-500 DKTDVVYLEKG
+500 DRTDVVYLEKG
-511 SVIRDKVTL
+511 GVIRDKVTL
-520 NVTDVNGDG
+520 GVSDVNGDG
-529 KVDTQDWLH
+529 KTDTADWLH
-538 TKDGQGEGKETE
+538 TKDGQGEGRETE
-550 DNQITL
+550 ANQITIR
-556 TVNGTI
+556 VNGTL

-584 ELPKQAVKLATATFT
+584 ELPKQAVKLATTTFT
-599 TNKAGDYLISSS
+599 TNKAGDYLLSSRKG
-611 DEDKPVAQWK
+611 EKPAGVWK
-621 AEDGVDL
+621 AENGIDL
-628 TNLPSGYATFV
+628 TNPPSGYATFV
-639 FDIANKDQDTES
+639 YDIANRDQDTKN
-651 QTGIKPSKDYPFA
+651 QTGIEPSRDYPFA

-677 VMIRLT
+677 VMFRLT

-698 ETTIDK
+698 ETTVDK

-722 NVTEGETA
+722 NVTEGETP
-730 KSTPL
+730 KGTPL

-765 KVHEADIKDVTKFG
+765 KVHETDIKDVTKFG

-784 SFTLTDTGTYAWH
+784 SFTLTESGTYAWH

-815 LAWRQLTHGRVQH
+815 LAWRQLTHGKVQH

-839 QGKKPDVPKCEV
+839 RKPETPKCEV
-851 STKSQGEVAFENDK
+851 STKSQGEVTFENGK

-873 LKNCE
+873 LKNCSD
-878 QAAKAEFELWK
+878 AAKAEFELWR
-889 QANGDQSGDVL
+889 QADGDQSGDVL
-900 ITVTGKVDAVDGA
+900 ITVTGKVDAKDGI

-926 YWREKVYDKS
+926 YWREKVYDQT
-936 GKLISYGDARKSNET
+936 GKLISYGDARKPNET

>member
-23 ASAAAATLV
+23 ASATVATLA

-37 AGTANAASMRDPF
+37 AGTADAADMRDPF
-50 ERTIQNSN
+50 ERSIQNGN
-58 PGLWTNLGTITFSNG
+58 PGLWANMGTITFSNG
-73 NKYENMEQ
+73 HKYEDMEQ
-81 SLGVVDRVN
+81 SLGVVDKVN
-90 GRNTYC
+90 GKNVYC
-96 IQADVLYTDTPEGPW
+96 IQADTPYTGTAGTW
-111 SEWTDENSRPDAQR
+111 GEWTDAKTKPDAQR

-133 NGNKDDLT
+133 NGNTDDLT
-141 QAAIAGLIHR
+141 QAAIAGLIHQK
-151 ELDPIGPEYLQ
+151 LDPMGEEYLKGIE
-162 NVQRLGWKDGTSWA
+162 RLGWKDGTSWD
-176 TYEAKMNELW
+176 TYTKKMNELW
-186 NEAVANTPENLD
+186 NEAVANTPSNLD
-198 MTYKYTT
+198 MRYQYTI
-205 GERKG
+205 GQRKG
-210 SVTPSITNG
+210 TIDVGIQNG
-219 NGAEIA
+219 NGGFLS
-225 GIQYTVTLNGPAV
+225 GITYTATLKGPAV
-238 FDQTKTSTI
+238 FDQTGKNTI
-247 SGTTTNEAIHLPWTA
+247 SGTTTNSAQHVAWTA
-262 TGNGKVTST
+262 TGNGKVMP
-271 VQHKIPKAIR
+271 VFNYKVPKAAK
-281 LDSPNQNL
+281 LSSPNQNL
-289 MGPTD
+289 MAATD
-294 PQTVSKNI
+294 PETVSKNI
-302 QFDVLNNFKPTIES
+302 QFEVLNNFKPTIES

-331 DLTWHVDPT
+331 DLTWHVDPS

-354 TLYYFAKKPVEGRTT
+354 TLYYFAKKPVEGQTT

-392 DATSITMDPDF
+392 DAASITMDPDF
-403 VKAHKGATPSN
+403 VKTHPGATPSS

-453 ESTQHMRNMQPTIKS
+453 ETTLHVRNMQPTITS
-468 SVSDAYKNDQ
+468 SVSAAYKTDQ
-478 STVTGADG
+478 SKVTGADG
-486 TERPSVQIGSAQAS
+486 IERPAVQIGSAAAS
-500 DKTDVVYLEKG
+500 DRTDVVYLEKG
-511 SVIRDKVTL
+511 GVIRDKVTL
-520 NVTDVNGDG
+520 GVSDVNGDG
-529 KVDTQDWLH
+529 KTDTADWLH
-538 TKDGQGEGKETE
+538 TKDGQGEGRETE
-550 DNQITL
+550 ANQITIR
-556 TVNGTI
+556 VNGTL

-572 QAQKDT
+572 QAQKD
-578 AAGKTV
+578 AASGKTV
-584 ELPKQAVKLATATFT
+584 ELPRQAVKLATTTFT
-599 TNKAGDYLISSS
+599 TNKAGDYLLSSRKG
-611 DEDKPVAQWK
+611 EKPAGVWK
-621 AEDGVDL
+621 AENGIDL
-628 TNLPSGYATFV
+628 TNPPSGYATFV
-639 FDIANKDQDTES
+639 YDIANRDQDTKN
-651 QTGIKPSKDYPFA
+651 QTGIEPSRDYPFA

-677 VMIRLT
+677 VMFRLT

-698 ETTIDK
+698 ETTVDK

-722 NVTEGETA
+722 NVTEGETP
-730 KSTPL
+730 KGTPL

-750 SSAIEETDT
+750 SAAIEETDT

-765 KVHEADIKDVTKFG
+765 KVHETDIKDVTKFG

-784 SFTLTDTGTYAWH
+784 SFTLTESGTYAWH

-815 LAWRQLTHGRVQH
+815 LAWRQLTHGKVQH

-839 QGKKPDVPKCEV
+839 RKPETPKCEV
-851 STKSQGEVAFENDK
+851 STKSQGEVTFENGK

-873 LKNCE
+873 LKNCSD
-878 QAAKAEFELWK
+878 AAKAEFELWR
-889 QANGDQSGDVL
+889 QADGDQSGDVL
-900 ITVTGKVDAVDGA
+900 ITVTGKVDAKDGI

-926 YWREKVYDKS
+926 YWREKVYDQT
-936 GKLISYGDARKSNET
+936 GKLISYGDARKPNET

>member
-1 MGRNNNP
+1 MGRNSNP

-23 ASAAAATLV
+23 ASAAVATLA

-37 AGTANAASMRDPF
+37 AGTANAAVMRDPG
-50 ERTIQNSN
+50 ERSIQNGN
-58 PGLWTNLGTITFSNG
+58 PGLWANVGTITFSNG
-73 NKYENMEQ
+73 KKYENMAQ

-90 GRNTYC
+90 GRNVYC
-96 IQADVLYTDTPEGPW
+96 IQADTLYTGTSGTWGD
-111 SEWTDENSRPDAQR
+111 WTDERTKPDAQK
-125 LAWLTDKY
+125 LAWLTDRH
-133 NGNKDDLT
+133 NGDRDDLT
-141 QAAIAGLIHR
+141 QAAIAGLIHQK
-151 ELDPIGPEYLQ
+151 LDPMGNEYLNGLRQ
-162 NVQRLGWKDGTSWA
+162 LGWADGPSWDA
-176 TYEAKMNELW
+176 YTAKMNSLW
-186 NEAVANTPENLD
+186 TEAVNGTPTDLD
-198 MTYKYTT
+198 MQYRYTT
-205 GERKG
+205 GKRKG
-210 SVTPSITNG
+210 LVTPSIMNG
-219 NGAEIA
+219 NGVEIA
-225 GIQYTVTLNGPAV
+225 GIQYTVTLKGPAV
-238 FDQTKTSTI
+238 FDQTGTNTI
-247 SGTTTNEAIHLPWTA
+247 SGTTTNEAIHLSWTA
-262 TGNGKVTST
+262 TGNGKVTSI
-271 VQHKIPKAIR
+271 VQHKIPKATR
-281 LDSPNQNL
+281 LESPNQNL

-302 QFDVLNNFKPTIES
+302 QFEVLNNFKPTIQS
-316 NQTDHRIEYGHAPED
+316 DQSDHRIEYGHAPED

-340 GGDWIEGA
+340 GGDWIQGA

-354 TLYYFAKKPVEGRTT
+354 TLYYFANKPVEGRTT
-369 VKDGVKAAT
+369 VRDGVKAAT
-378 ATVTGDKDGATNHV
+378 ATAAGDRDGATSHV
-392 DATSITMDPDF
+392 DASSITMDPGF
-403 VKAHKGATPSN
+403 VKAHPGATPSS

-425 QITPDMQDA
+425 QITPGMQDA
-434 NMKQY
+434 NMRQY

-453 ESTQHMRNMQPTIKS
+453 ESTLHVRSMQPIITS
-468 SVSDAYKNDQ
+468 SVSAAYKTDQ
-478 STVTGADG
+478 SKVTGADG
-486 TERPSVQIGSAQAS
+486 VERPAVQIGSAAAS
-500 DKTDVVYLEKG
+500 DRTDVVYLEKG
-511 SVIRDKVTL
+511 GVIRDKVTL
-520 NVTDVNGDG
+520 GVSDVNGDG
-529 KVDTQDWLH
+529 KTDTADWLH
-538 TKDGQGEGKETE
+538 TKDGQGEGRETE
-550 DNQITL
+550 ANQITIR
-556 TVNGTI
+556 VNGTL

-584 ELPKQAVKLATATFT
+584 ELPRQAVKLATATFT
-599 TNKAGDYLISSS
+599 TNKAGDYLLSSRKG
-611 DEDKPVAQWK
+611 EKPAGVWK
-621 AEDGVDL
+621 AENGIDL
-628 TNLPSGYATFV
+628 TNPPSGYATFV

-651 QTGIKPSKDYPFA
+651 QTGIKPSDDYPFA

-677 VMIRLT
+677 VMFRLT

-698 ETTIDK
+698 ETTVDK

-715 WPTYPET
+715 WPTYPQS
-722 NVTEGETA
+722 NVTEGETP
-730 KSTPL
+730 KGTPL

-815 LAWRQLTHGRVQH
+815 LAWRQLTHGKVQH

-851 STKSQGEVAFENDK
+851 STKSQGEVTMENGR

>member
-1 MGRNNNP
+1 MGGNSNP

-23 ASAAAATLV
+23 ASAAVATLA

-37 AGTANAASMRDPF
+37 AGTANAAVMRDPG
-50 ERTIQNSN
+50 ERSIQNGN
-58 PGLWTNLGTITFSNG
+58 PGLWTNVGTITFSNG
-73 NKYENMEQ
+73 KKYENMAQ

-90 GRNTYC
+90 GKNAYC
-96 IQADVLYTDTPEGPW
+96 IQADTLYTGTSGTWGD
-111 SEWTDENSRPDAQR
+111 WTDERTKPDAQK
-125 LAWLTDKY
+125 LAWLTDRH
-133 NGNKDDLT
+133 NGDRDDLT
-141 QAAIAGLIHR
+141 QAAIAGLIHQK
-151 ELDPIGPEYLQ
+151 LDPMGNEYLNGLRQ
-162 NVQRLGWKDGTSWA
+162 LGWADGPSWDA
-176 TYEAKMNELW
+176 YTAKMNSLW
-186 NEAVANTPENLD
+186 TEAVNGTPTDLD
-198 MTYKYTT
+198 MQYRYTT
-205 GERKG
+205 GKRKG
-210 SVTPSITNG
+210 LVTPSIMNG
-219 NGAEIA
+219 NGVEIA
-225 GIQYTVTLNGPAV
+225 GIQYTVTLKGPAV
-238 FDQTKTSTI
+238 FDQTGTNTI
-247 SGTTTNEAIHLPWTA
+247 SGTTTNEAIHLSWTA
-262 TGNGKVTST
+262 TGNGKVTSI
-271 VQHKIPKAIR
+271 VQHKIPKATR
-281 LDSPNQNL
+281 LESPNQNL

-302 QFDVLNNFKPTIES
+302 QFEVLNNFKPTIQS
-316 NQTDHRIEYGHAPED
+316 DQSDHRIEYGHAPED

-340 GGDWIEGA
+340 GGDWIQGA

-354 TLYYFAKKPVEGRTT
+354 TLYYFANKPVEGRTT
-369 VKDGVKAAT
+369 VRDGVKAAT
-378 ATVTGDKDGATNHV
+378 ATAAGDRDGATSHV
-392 DATSITMDPDF
+392 DASSITMDPGF
-403 VKAHKGATPSN
+403 VKAHPGATPSS
-414 LPDTGWYTWVW
+414 LPATGWYTWVW
-425 QITPDMQDA
+425 QITPGMQDA
-434 NMKQY
+434 NMRQY
-439 LSTDYDWSDNVLEA
+439 LPADYDWSDNVLEA
-453 ESTQHMRNMQPTIKS
+453 ETTLHVRSMQPTITS
-468 SVSDAYKNDQ
+468 SVSAAYKTDQ
-478 STVTGADG
+478 SKVTGADG
-486 TERPSVQIGSAQAS
+486 VERPAVQIGSAAAS
-500 DKTDVVYLEKG
+500 DRTDVVYLEKG
-511 SVIRDKVTL
+511 GVIRDKVTL
-520 NVTDVNGDG
+520 GVSDVNGDG
-529 KVDTQDWLH
+529 KTDTADWLH
-538 TKDGQGEGKETE
+538 TKDGQGEGRETE
-550 DNQITL
+550 ANQITIR
-556 TVNGTI
+556 VNGTL

-599 TNKAGDYLISSS
+599 TNKAGDYLLSSRKG
-611 DEDKPVAQWK
+611 EKPAGVWK
-621 AEDGVDL
+621 AENGIDL
-628 TNLPSGYATFV
+628 TNPPSGYATFV
-639 FDIANKDQDTES
+639 YDIANKDQDTES
-651 QTGIKPSKDYPFA
+651 QTGIKPSDDYPFA

-677 VMIRLT
+677 VMFRLT

-698 ETTIDK
+698 ETTVDK

-722 NVTEGETA
+722 NVTEGETP

-750 SSAIEETDT
+750 SAAIEETDT

-765 KVHEADIKDVTKFG
+765 KVHETDIKDVTKFG

-784 SFTLTDTGTYAWH
+784 SFTLTESGTYAWH

-815 LAWRQLTHGRVQH
+815 LAWRQLTHGKVQH

-839 QGKKPDVPKCEV
+839 LKPETPKCEV
-851 STKSQGEVAFENDK
+851 STKSQGEVTFENGK

-873 LKNCE
+873 LKNCSD
-878 QAAKAEFELWK
+878 AAKAEFELWK
-889 QANGDQSGDVL
+889 QSNGDQSGDVL
-900 ITVTGKVDAVDGA
+900 ITVTGKVDAKDGI

-926 YWREKVYDKS
+926 YWREKVYDQT
-936 GKLISYGDARKSNET
+936 GKLISYGDARKPNET

>member
-23 ASAAAATLV
+23 ASAAVATLA
-32 AGMLV
+32 AGLLV
-37 AGTANAASMRDPF
+37 AGTADAATMRDPF
-50 ERTIQNSN
+50 ERSIQNGN
-58 PGLWTNLGTITFSNG
+58 PGLWTNVGTITFSNG
-73 NKYENMEQ
+73 KKYENMAQ

-90 GRNTYC
+90 GKNTYC
-96 IQADVLYTDTPEGPW
+96 IEADTLYTGTTGDWGD
-111 SEWTDENSRPDAQR
+111 WTDERTKPDAQR
-125 LAWLTDKY
+125 LAWLADRY
-133 NGNKDDLT
+133 NGDRDDLT
-141 QAAIAGLIHR
+141 QAAIAGLIHQK
-151 ELDPIGPEYLQ
+151 LDPMGNEYLSGLRQ
-162 NVQRLGWKDGTSWA
+162 LGWADEPSWDA
-176 TYEAKMNELW
+176 YTAKMNSLW
-186 NEAVANTPENLD
+186 TEAVNGTPKDLD
-198 MTYKYTT
+198 MQYRYTT
-205 GERKG
+205 GKRKG
-210 SVTPSITNG
+210 LVTPSIMNG
-219 NGAEIA
+219 NGVEIA
-225 GIQYTVTLNGPAV
+225 GIQYTVTLKGPAV
-238 FDQTKTSTI
+238 FDQTGTNTI
-247 SGTTTNEAIHLPWTA
+247 SGTTTNEAIHLSWTA
-262 TGNGKVTST
+262 TGNGKVTSI
-271 VQHKIPKAIR
+271 VQHKIPKATR
-281 LDSPNQNL
+281 LESPNQNL

-302 QFDVLNNFKPTIES
+302 QFEVLNNFKPTIQS
-316 NQTDHRIEYGHAPED
+316 DQSDHRIEYGHAPED

-340 GGDWIEGA
+340 GGDWIQGA

-378 ATVTGDKDGATNHV
+378 ATVAGDRDGATSHV
-392 DATSITMDPDF
+392 DASSIAMDPGF
-403 VKAHKGATPSN
+403 VKAHPGATPSS
-414 LPDTGWYTWVW
+414 LPATGWYTWVW
-425 QITPDMQDA
+425 EITPGMQDA
-434 NMKQY
+434 NMRQY
-439 LSTDYDWSDNVLEA
+439 LSPDYDWSDNVLEA
-453 ESTQHMRNMQPTIKS
+453 ETTLHVRGMQPTITS
-468 SVSDAYKNDQ
+468 SVSAAYRTDQ
-478 STVTGADG
+478 SKVTGADG
-486 TERPSVQIGSAQAS
+486 IERPAVQIGSAAAS
-500 DKTDVVYLEKG
+500 DRTDVVYLEKG
-511 SVIRDKVTL
+511 GVIRDKVTL
-520 NVTDVNGDG
+520 GVSDVNGDG
-529 KVDTQDWLH
+529 KTDTADWLH
-538 TKDGQGEGKETE
+538 TKDGQGEGRETE
-550 DNQITL
+550 ANQITIR
-556 TVNGTI
+556 VNGTL

-584 ELPKQAVKLATATFT
+584 ELPKQAVKLATTTFT
-599 TNKAGDYLISSS
+599 TNKAGDYLLPSRKG
-611 DEDKPVAQWK
+611 EKPAGVWK
-621 AEDGVDL
+621 AENGIDL
-628 TNLPSGYATFV
+628 TNPPSGYATFV
-639 FDIANKDQDTES
+639 YDIANRDQDTKN
-651 QTGIKPSKDYPFA
+651 QTGIEPSRDYPFA

-677 VMIRLT
+677 VMFRFT

-698 ETTIDK
+698 ETTVDK

-722 NVTEGETA
+722 NVTEGETP
-730 KSTPL
+730 KGTPL

-750 SSAIEETDT
+750 SAAIEETDT

-765 KVHEADIKDVTKFG
+765 KVHETDIKDVTKFG

-784 SFTLTDTGTYAWH
+784 SFTLTESGTYAWH

-815 LAWRQLTHGRVQH
+815 LAWRQLTHGKVQH

-839 QGKKPDVPKCEV
+839 RKPETPKCEV
-851 STKSQGEVAFENDK
+851 STKSQGEVTFENGK

-873 LKNCE
+873 LKNCSD
-878 QAAKAEFELWK
+878 AAKAEFELWR
-889 QANGDQSGDVL
+889 QADGDQSGDVL
-900 ITVTGKVDAVDGA
+900 ITVTGKVDAKDGI

-926 YWREKVYDKS
+926 YWREKVYDQT
-936 GKLISYGDARKSNET
+936 GKLISYGDARKPNET

>member
-23 ASAAAATLV
+23 ASAAVATLA

-37 AGTANAASMRDPF
+37 AGTADAADMRDPF
-50 ERTIQNSN
+50 ERSIQNGN
-58 PGLWTNLGTITFSNG
+58 PGLWANMGTITFSNG
-73 NKYENMEQ
+73 HKYEDMEQ
-81 SLGVVDRVN
+81 SLGVVDKVN
-90 GRNTYC
+90 GRNVYC
-96 IQADVLYTDTPEGPW
+96 IQADTLYTGTAGTW
-111 SEWTDENSRPDAQR
+111 GEWTDAKTKPDAQR
-125 LAWLTDKY
+125 LAWLADRY
-133 NGNKDDLT
+133 NGNTDDLT
-141 QAAIAGLIHR
+141 QAAIAGLIHQK
-151 ELDPIGPEYLQ
+151 LDPMGEEYLRGIQ
-162 NVQRLGWKDGTSWA
+162 HLGWKDGTSWD
-176 TYEAKMNELW
+176 TYTKKMNELW
-186 NEAVANTPENLD
+186 NEAVANTPSNLD
-198 MTYKYTT
+198 MKYQYTT
-205 GERKG
+205 GKRKG
-210 SVTPSITNG
+210 LVTPSIMNG
-219 NGAEIA
+219 NGQYVS
-225 GIQYTVTLNGPAV
+225 GLQYTVTLDGPAV
-238 FDQTKTSTI
+238 FDQNNSTTI
-247 SGTTTNEAIHLPWTA
+247 TGTTTDKKQDIAWTA
-262 TGNGKVTST
+262 TGNGKVTPT
-271 VQHKIPKAIR
+271 VRYKNPQAIR
-281 LDSPNQNL
+281 LNSPNQDL
-289 MGPTD
+289 MAPTD
-294 PQTVSKNI
+294 PQIVSKNI
-302 QFDVLNNFKPTIES
+302 QFEVRNNFKPTIES

-340 GGDWIEGA
+340 GGDWIQGA

-369 VKDGVKAAT
+369 VRDGVKAAT
-378 ATVTGDKDGATNHV
+378 ATAAGDRDGATSHV
-392 DATSITMDPDF
+392 DAASITMDPGF
-403 VKAHKGATPSN
+403 VKAHPGATPSS
-414 LPDTGWYTWVW
+414 LPATGWYTWVW

-434 NMKQY
+434 NMRQY

-453 ESTQHMRNMQPTIKS
+453 ETTLHVRSMQPTITS
-468 SVSDAYKNDQ
+468 SVSAAYKTDQ
-478 STVTGADG
+478 SKVTGADG
-486 TERPSVQIGSAQAS
+486 VERPAVQIGSAAAS
-500 DKTDVVYLEKG
+500 DRTDVVYLEKG
-511 SVIRDKVTL
+511 GVIRDKVTL
-520 NVTDVNGDG
+520 GVSDVNGDG
-529 KVDTQDWLH
+529 KTDTADWLH
-538 TKDGQGEGKETE
+538 TKDGQGEGRETE
-550 DNQITL
+550 ANQITIR
-556 TVNGTI
+556 VNGTL

-572 QAQKDT
+572 QAQKD
-578 AAGKTV
+578 AASGKTV

-599 TNKAGDYLISSS
+599 TNKAGDYLLSSRKG
-611 DEDKPVAQWK
+611 EKPAGVWK
-621 AEDGVDL
+621 AENGIDL
-628 TNLPSGYATFV
+628 TNPPSGYATFV

-651 QTGIKPSKDYPFA
+651 QTGIKPSDDYPFA

-677 VMIRLT
+677 VMFRLT

-698 ETTIDK
+698 ETTVDK

-722 NVTEGETA
+722 NVTEGEIPKA
-730 KSTPL
+730 TPL
-735 SLDFHGVLYKVSDDP
+735 SLDFHGVLYKVCDDP
-750 SSAIEETDT
+750 SAAIEETDT

-765 KVHEADIKDVTKFG
+765 KVHETDIKDVTKFG

-784 SFTLTDTGTYAWH
+784 SFTLTESGTYAWH
-797 WVMTPSLT
+797 WTMTPSLT
-805 GDQNHNPLAA
+805 GDQNHNPLTA
-815 LAWRQLTHGRVQH
+815 LAWRQLTHGKVQH

-851 STKSQGEVAFENDK
+851 STKSQGEVTMENGR

>member
-1 MGRNNNP
+1 MGRNSNP

-23 ASAAAATLV
+23 ASAAVATLA

-37 AGTANAASMRDPF
+37 AGTANAAVMRDPG
-50 ERTIQNSN
+50 ERSIQNGN
-58 PGLWTNLGTITFSNG
+58 PGLWTNVGTITFSNG
-73 NKYENMEQ
+73 KKYENMAQ

-90 GRNTYC
+90 GKNAYC
-96 IQADVLYTDTPEGPW
+96 IQADTLYTGTSGTWGD
-111 SEWTDENSRPDAQR
+111 WTDERTKPDTQK
-125 LAWLTDKY
+125 LAWLTDRH
-133 NGNKDDLT
+133 NGDRDDLT
-141 QAAIAGLIHR
+141 QAAIAGLIHQK
-151 ELDPIGPEYLQ
+151 LDPMGNEYLNGLRQ
-162 NVQRLGWKDGTSWA
+162 LGWADGPSWDA
-176 TYEAKMNELW
+176 YTAKMNSLW
-186 NEAVANTPENLD
+186 TEAVNGTPTDLD
-198 MTYKYTT
+198 MQYRYTT
-205 GERKG
+205 GKRKG
-210 SVTPSITNG
+210 LVTPSIMNG
-219 NGAEIA
+219 NGVEIA
-225 GIQYTVTLNGPAV
+225 GIQYTVTLKGPAV
-238 FDQTKTSTI
+238 FDQTGTNTI
-247 SGTTTNEAIHLPWTA
+247 SGTTTNEAIHLSWTA
-262 TGNGKVTST
+262 TGNGKVTSI
-271 VQHKIPKAIR
+271 VQHKIPKATR
-281 LDSPNQNL
+281 LESPNQNL

-302 QFDVLNNFKPTIES
+302 QFEVLNNFKPTIQS
-316 NQTDHRIEYGHAPED
+316 DQSDHRIEYGHAPED

-340 GGDWIEGA
+340 GGDWIQGA

-354 TLYYFAKKPVEGRTT
+354 TLYYFANKPVEGRTT
-369 VKDGVKAAT
+369 VRDGVKAAT
-378 ATVTGDKDGATNHV
+378 ATAAGDRDGATSHV
-392 DATSITMDPDF
+392 DASSITMDPGF
-403 VKAHKGATPSN
+403 VKAHPGATPSS
-414 LPDTGWYTWVW
+414 LPATGWYTWVW
-425 QITPDMQDA
+425 QITPGMQDA
-434 NMKQY
+434 NMRQY
-439 LSTDYDWSDNVLEA
+439 LPADYDWSDNVLEA
-453 ESTQHMRNMQPTIKS
+453 ETTLHVRSMQPTITS
-468 SVSDAYKNDQ
+468 SVSAAYKTDQ
-478 STVTGADG
+478 SKVTGADG
-486 TERPSVQIGSAQAS
+486 VERPAVQIGSAAAS
-500 DKTDVVYLEKG
+500 DRTDVVYLEKG
-511 SVIRDKVTL
+511 GVIRDKVTL
-520 NVTDVNGDG
+520 GVSDVNGDG
-529 KVDTQDWLH
+529 KTDTADWLH
-538 TKDGQGEGKETE
+538 TKDGQGEGRETE
-550 DNQITL
+550 ANQITIR
-556 TVNGTI
+556 VNGTL

-599 TNKAGDYLISSS
+599 TNKAGDYLLSSRKG
-611 DEDKPVAQWK
+611 EKPAGVWK
-621 AEDGVDL
+621 AENGIDL
-628 TNLPSGYATFV
+628 TNPPSGYATFV
-639 FDIANKDQDTES
+639 YDIANKDQDTES
-651 QTGIKPSKDYPFA
+651 QTGIKPSDDYPFA

-677 VMIRLT
+677 VMFRLT

-698 ETTIDK
+698 ETTVDK

-722 NVTEGETA
+722 NVTEGETP

-750 SSAIEETDT
+750 SAAIEETDT

-765 KVHEADIKDVTKFG
+765 KVHETDIKDVTKFG

-784 SFTLTDTGTYAWH
+784 SFTLTESGTYAWH

-815 LAWRQLTHGRVQH
+815 LAWRQLTHGKVQH

-839 QGKKPDVPKCEV
+839 LKPETPKCEV
-851 STKSQGEVAFENDK
+851 STKSQGEVTFENGK

-873 LKNCE
+873 LKNCSD
-878 QAAKAEFELWK
+878 AAKAEFELWK
-889 QANGDQSGDVL
+889 QSNGDQSGDVL
-900 ITVTGKVDAVDGA
+900 ITVTGKVDAKDGI

-926 YWREKVYDKS
+926 YWREKVYDQT
-936 GKLISYGDARKSNET
+936 GKLISYGDARKPNET

>member
-1 MGRNNNP
+1 MGRNSNP

-23 ASAAAATLV
+23 ASAAVATLA

-37 AGTANAASMRDPF
+37 AGTANAAVMRDPG
-50 ERTIQNSN
+50 ERSIQNVN
-58 PGLWTNLGTITFSNG
+58 PGLWTNVGTITFSNG
-73 NKYENMEQ
+73 KKYENMAQ

-90 GRNTYC
+90 GKNAYC
-96 IQADVLYTDTPEGPW
+96 IQADTLYTGTSGTWGD
-111 SEWTDENSRPDAQR
+111 WTDERTKPDAQK
-125 LAWLTDKY
+125 LAWLTDRH
-133 NGNKDDLT
+133 NGDRDDLT
-141 QAAIAGLIHR
+141 QAAIAGLIHQK
-151 ELDPIGPEYLQ
+151 LDPMGNEYLNGLRQ
-162 NVQRLGWKDGTSWA
+162 LGWADGPSWDA
-176 TYEAKMNELW
+176 YTAKMNSLW
-186 NEAVANTPENLD
+186 TEAVNGTPTDLD
-198 MTYKYTT
+198 MQYRYTT
-205 GERKG
+205 GKRKG
-210 SVTPSITNG
+210 LVTPSIMNG
-219 NGAEIA
+219 NGVEIA
-225 GIQYTVTLNGPAV
+225 GIQYTVTLKGPAV
-238 FDQTKTSTI
+238 FDQTGTNTI
-247 SGTTTNEAIHLPWTA
+247 SGTTTNEAIHLSWTA
-262 TGNGKVTST
+262 TGNGKVTSI
-271 VQHKIPKAIR
+271 VQHKIPKATR
-281 LDSPNQNL
+281 LESPNQNL

-302 QFDVLNNFKPTIES
+302 QFEVLNNFKPTIQS
-316 NQTDHRIEYGHAPED
+316 DQSDHRIEYGHAPED

-340 GGDWIEGA
+340 GGDWIQGA

-354 TLYYFAKKPVEGRTT
+354 TLYYFANKPVEGRTT
-369 VKDGVKAAT
+369 VRDGVKAAT
-378 ATVTGDKDGATNHV
+378 ATAAGDRDGATSHV
-392 DATSITMDPDF
+392 DASSITMDPGF
-403 VKAHKGATPSN
+403 VKAHPGATPSS
-414 LPDTGWYTWVW
+414 LPATGWYTWVW
-425 QITPDMQDA
+425 QITPGMQDA
-434 NMKQY
+434 NMRQY
-439 LSTDYDWSDNVLEA
+439 LPADYDWSDNVLEA
-453 ESTQHMRNMQPTIKS
+453 ETTLHVRSMQPTITS
-468 SVSDAYKNDQ
+468 SVSAAYKTDQ
-478 STVTGADG
+478 SKVTGADG
-486 TERPSVQIGSAQAS
+486 VERPAVQIGSAAAS
-500 DKTDVVYLEKG
+500 DRTDVVYLEKG
-511 SVIRDKVTL
+511 GVIRDKVTL
-520 NVTDVNGDG
+520 GVSDVNGDG
-529 KVDTQDWLH
+529 KTDTADWLH
-538 TKDGQGEGKETE
+538 TKDGQGEGRETE
-550 DNQITL
+550 ANQITIR
-556 TVNGTI
+556 VNGTL

-599 TNKAGDYLISSS
+599 TNKAGDYLLSSRKG
-611 DEDKPVAQWK
+611 EKPAGVWK
-621 AEDGVDL
+621 AENGIDL
-628 TNLPSGYATFV
+628 TNPPSGYATFV
-639 FDIANKDQDTES
+639 YDIANKDQDTES
-651 QTGIKPSKDYPFA
+651 QTGIKPSDDYPFA

-677 VMIRLT
+677 VMFRLT

-698 ETTIDK
+698 ETTVDK

-722 NVTEGETA
+722 NVTEGETP

-750 SSAIEETDT
+750 SAAIEETDT

-765 KVHEADIKDVTKFG
+765 KVHETDIKDVTKFG

-784 SFTLTDTGTYAWH
+784 SFTLTESGTYAWH

-815 LAWRQLTHGRVQH
+815 LAWRQLTHGKVQH

-839 QGKKPDVPKCEV
+839 LKPETPKCEV
-851 STKSQGEVAFENDK
+851 STKSQGEVTFENGK

-873 LKNCE
+873 LKNCSD
-878 QAAKAEFELWK
+878 AAKAEFELWK
-889 QANGDQSGDVL
+889 QSNGDQSGDVL
-900 ITVTGKVDAVDGA
+900 ITVTGKVDAKDGI

-926 YWREKVYDKS
+926 YWREKVYDQT
-936 GKLISYGDARKSNET
+936 GKLISYGDARKPNET

>member
-23 ASAAAATLV
+23 ASATVATLA

-37 AGTANAASMRDPF
+37 AGTADAADMCDPF
-50 ERTIQNSN
+50 ERSIQNGN
-58 PGLWTNLGTITFSNG
+58 PGLWANMGTITFSNG
-73 NKYENMEQ
+73 HKYEDMEQ
-81 SLGVVDRVN
+81 SLGVVDKVN
-90 GRNTYC
+90 GKNVYC
-96 IQADVLYTDTPEGPW
+96 IQADTLYTGTAGTW
-111 SEWTDENSRPDAQR
+111 GEWTDAKTKPDAQR

-133 NGNKDDLT
+133 NGNTDDLT
-141 QAAIAGLIHR
+141 QAAIAGLIHQK
-151 ELDPIGPEYLQ
+151 LDPMGEEYLKGIE
-162 NVQRLGWKDGTSWA
+162 RLGWKDGTSWD
-176 TYEAKMNELW
+176 TYTKKMNELW
-186 NEAVANTPENLD
+186 NEAVANTPSNLD
-198 MTYKYTT
+198 MRYQYTI
-205 GERKG
+205 GQRKG
-210 SVTPSITNG
+210 TIDVGIQNG
-219 NGAEIA
+219 NGGFLS
-225 GIQYTVTLNGPAV
+225 GITYTATLKGPAV
-238 FDQTKTSTI
+238 FDQTGKNTI
-247 SGTTTNEAIHLPWTA
+247 SGTTTNSAQHVAWTA
-262 TGNGKVTST
+262 TGNGKVMP
-271 VQHKIPKAIR
+271 VFNYKVPKAAK
-281 LDSPNQNL
+281 LSSPNQNL
-289 MGPTD
+289 MAATD
-294 PQTVSKNI
+294 PETVSKNI
-302 QFDVLNNFKPTIES
+302 QFEVLNNFKPTIES

-331 DLTWHVDPT
+331 DLTWHVDPS

-354 TLYYFAKKPVEGRTT
+354 TLYYFAKKPVEGQTT

-392 DATSITMDPDF
+392 DAASITMDPDF
-403 VKAHKGATPSN
+403 VKTHPGATPSS

-453 ESTQHMRNMQPTIKS
+453 ETTLHVRNMQPTITS
-468 SVSDAYKNDQ
+468 SVSAAYKTDQ
-478 STVTGADG
+478 SKVTGADG
-486 TERPSVQIGSAQAS
+486 IERPAVQIGSAAAS
-500 DKTDVVYLEKG
+500 DRTDVVYLEKG
-511 SVIRDKVTL
+511 GVIRDKVTL
-520 NVTDVNGDG
+520 GVSDVNGDG
-529 KVDTQDWLH
+529 KTDTADWLH
-538 TKDGQGEGKETE
+538 TKDGQGEGRETE
-550 DNQITL
+550 ANQITIR
-556 TVNGTI
+556 VNGTL

-572 QAQKDT
+572 QAQKD
-578 AAGKTV
+578 AASGKTV
-584 ELPKQAVKLATATFT
+584 ELPRQAVKLATTTFT
-599 TNKAGDYLISSS
+599 TNKAGDYLLSSRKG
-611 DEDKPVAQWK
+611 EKPAGVWK
-621 AEDGVDL
+621 AENGIDL
-628 TNLPSGYATFV
+628 TNPPSGYATFV
-639 FDIANKDQDTES
+639 YDIANRDQDTKN
-651 QTGIKPSKDYPFA
+651 QTGIEPSRDYPFA

-677 VMIRLT
+677 VMFRLT

-698 ETTIDK
+698 ETTVDK

-722 NVTEGETA
+722 NVTEGETP
-730 KSTPL
+730 KGTPL

-750 SSAIEETDT
+750 SAAIEETDT

-765 KVHEADIKDVTKFG
+765 KVHETDIKDVTKFG

-784 SFTLTDTGTYAWH
+784 SFTLTESGTYAWH

-815 LAWRQLTHGRVQH
+815 LAWRQLTHGKVQH

-839 QGKKPDVPKCEV
+839 RKPETPKCEV
-851 STKSQGEVAFENDK
+851 STKSQGEVTFENGK

-873 LKNCE
+873 LKNCSD
-878 QAAKAEFELWK
+878 AAKAEFELWR
-889 QANGDQSGDVL
+889 QADGDQSGDVL
-900 ITVTGKVDAVDGA
+900 ITVTGKVDAKDGI

-926 YWREKVYDKS
+926 YWREKVYDQT
-936 GKLISYGDARKSNET
+936 GKLISYGDARKPNET

>member
-23 ASAAAATLV
+23 ASAAVATLA

-37 AGTANAASMRDPF
+37 AGTANAADMRDPF
-50 ERTIQNSN
+50 ERSIQNGN
-58 PGLWTNLGTITFSNG
+58 PGLWTNVGTITFSNKK
-73 NKYENMEQ
+73 KYENMAQ

-90 GRNTYC
+90 GRNVYC
-96 IQADVLYTDTPEGPW
+96 IQADTLYTGTAGTW
-111 SEWTDENSRPDAQR
+111 GEWTDAKTKPDAQR
-125 LAWLTDKY
+125 LAWLTDRH
-133 NGNKDDLT
+133 NGNTDDLT
-141 QAAIAGLIHR
+141 QAAIAGLIHQK
-151 ELDPIGPEYLQ
+151 LDPMGNEYLNGLRQ
-162 NVQRLGWKDGTSWA
+162 LGWADGPSWDA
-176 TYEAKMNELW
+176 YTAKMDSLW
-186 NEAVANTPENLD
+186 NEAVNGTPTNLD
-198 MTYKYTT
+198 MKYQYTI
-205 GERKG
+205 GQRKG
-210 SVTPSITNG
+210 LVTPSIMNG
-219 NGAEIA
+219 NGQYVS
-225 GIQYTVTLNGPAV
+225 GLQYTVTLDGPAV
-238 FDQTKTSTI
+238 FDQNNSTAI
-247 SGTTTNEAIHLPWTA
+247 TGTTTNKKQDIAWTA
-262 TGNGKVTST
+262 TGNGKVTYKLT
-271 VQHKIPKAIR
+271 YKNPQAIR
-281 LDSPNQNL
+281 LNSPNQDL
-289 MGPTD
+289 MAPTD
-294 PQTVSKNI
+294 PQIVSKNI
-302 QFDVLNNFKPTIES
+302 QFEVRNNFKPTIES

-340 GGDWIEGA
+340 GGDWIQGA

-354 TLYYFAKKPVEGRTT
+354 TLYYFANKPVEGRTT
-369 VKDGVKAAT
+369 VRDGVKAAT
-378 ATVTGDKDGATNHV
+378 ATAAGDRDGATSHV
-392 DATSITMDPDF
+392 DASSITMDPGF
-403 VKAHKGATPSN
+403 VKAHPGATPSS
-414 LPDTGWYTWVW
+414 LPATGWYTWVW
-425 QITPDMQDA
+425 EITPGMQDA
-434 NMKQY
+434 NMRQY
-439 LSTDYDWSDNVLEA
+439 LPADYDWSDNVLEA
-453 ESTQHMRNMQPTIKS
+453 ETTLHVRSMQPTITS
-468 SVSDAYKNDQ
+468 SVSAAYKTDQ
-478 STVTGADG
+478 SKVTGADG
-486 TERPSVQIGSAQAS
+486 VERPAVQIGSAAAS
-500 DKTDVVYLEKG
+500 DRTDVVYLEKG
-511 SVIRDKVTL
+511 GVIRDKVTL
-520 NVTDVNGDG
+520 GVADVNGDG
-529 KVDTQDWLH
+529 KTDTADWLH
-538 TKDGQGEGKETE
+538 TKDGQGEGRETE
-550 DNQITL
+550 ANQITIR
-556 TVNGTI
+556 VNGTL

-611 DEDKPVAQWK
+611 DEDKPVTQWK

-651 QTGIKPSKDYPFA
+651 QTGIKPSDDYPFA

-677 VMIRLT
+677 VMFRLT

-722 NVTEGETA
+722 NVTEGETP

-750 SSAIEETDT
+750 SAAIEETDT

-765 KVHEADIKDVTKFG
+765 KVHETDIKDVTKFG

-784 SFTLTDTGTYAWH
+784 SFTLTESGTYAWH
-797 WVMTPSLT
+797 WTMTPSLT
-805 GDQNHNPLAA
+805 GDQNHNPLTA
-815 LAWRQLTHGRVQH
+815 LAWRQLTHGKVQH

-839 QGKKPDVPKCEV
+839 RKPETPKCEV
-851 STKSQGEVAFENDK
+851 STRSQGEVTMENGR

-900 ITVTGKVDAVDGA
+900 ITVTGKVDAKDGA

-926 YWREKVYDKS
+926 YWREKVYDQT
-936 GKLISYGDARKSNET
+936 GKLISYGDARKPNET

>member
-23 ASAAAATLV
+23 GVAAAATLA

-37 AGTANAASMRDPF
+37 AGTANAATMRDPF
-50 ERTIQNSN
+50 ERSIQNGN
-58 PGLWTNLGTITFSNG
+58 PGLWTNVGTITFSNG
-73 NKYENMEQ
+73 KKYENMAQ

-90 GRNTYC
+90 GKNTYC
-96 IQADVLYTDTPEGPW
+96 IEADTLYTGTTGDWGD
-111 SEWTDENSRPDAQR
+111 WTDERTKPDAQR
-125 LAWLTDKY
+125 LAWLADRH
-133 NGNKDDLT
+133 NGDRDDLT
-141 QAAIAGLIHR
+141 QAAIAGLIHQK
-151 ELDPIGPEYLQ
+151 LDPMGNEYLNGLRQ
-162 NVQRLGWKDGTSWA
+162 LGWADGPSWDA
-176 TYEAKMNELW
+176 YTAKMNSLW
-186 NEAVANTPENLD
+186 NEAVANTPANLD
-198 MTYKYTT
+198 MRYQYTT
-205 GERKG
+205 GKRKG
-210 SVTPSITNG
+210 TINVGIQNG
-219 NGAEIA
+219 NGAYIA
-225 GIQYTVTLNGPAV
+225 GVQYTATLNGPAV
-238 FDQTKTSTI
+238 FDQNGKNTI
-247 SGTTTNEAIHLPWTA
+247 SGTTTGSDQHLAWTA
-262 TGNGKVTST
+262 TGNGEVTYTLSR
-271 VQHKIPKAIR
+271 KIPKAAI
-281 LDSPNQNL
+281 LSSPNQNL
-289 MGPTD
+289 MSPTD

-302 QFDVLNNFKPTIES
+302 QFEVLNNFKPTIQS
-316 NQTDHRIEYGHAPED
+316 DQSDHRIEYGHAPED

-369 VKDGVKAAT
+369 VRDGVKAAT
-378 ATVTGDKDGATNHV
+378 ATAAGDRDGATSHV
-392 DATSITMDPDF
+392 DASSITMDPGF
-403 VKAHKGATPSN
+403 VKAHPGATPSS

-425 QITPDMQDA
+425 EITPGMQDA
-434 NMKQY
+434 NMRQY
-439 LSTDYDWSDNVLEA
+439 LPADYDWSDNVLEA
-453 ESTQHMRNMQPTIKS
+453 ETTLHVRSMQPTITS
-468 SVSDAYKNDQ
+468 SVSAAYKTDQ
-478 STVTGADG
+478 SKVTGADG
-486 TERPSVQIGSAQAS
+486 IERPAVQIGSAAAS
-500 DKTDVVYLEKG
+500 DRTDVVYLEKG
-511 SVIRDKVTL
+511 GVIRDKVTL
-520 NVTDVNGDG
+520 GVSDVNGDG
-529 KVDTQDWLH
+529 KTDTADWLH
-538 TKDGQGEGKETE
+538 TKDGQGEGRETE
-550 DNQITL
+550 ANQITIR
-556 TVNGTI
+556 VNGTL

-651 QTGIKPSKDYPFA
+651 QTGIKPSDDYPFA

-677 VMIRLT
+677 VMFRLT

-722 NVTEGETA
+722 NVTEGETP

-750 SSAIEETDT
+750 SAAIEETDT

-765 KVHEADIKDVTKFG
+765 KVHETDIKDVTKFG

-784 SFTLTDTGTYAWH
+784 SFTLTESGTYAWH
-797 WVMTPSLT
+797 WTMTPSLT
-805 GDQNHNPLAA
+805 GDQNHNPLTA
-815 LAWRQLTHGRVQH
+815 LAWRQLTHGKVQH

-851 STKSQGEVAFENDK
+851 STKSQGEVTMENGR

-873 LKNCE
+873 LKNCSD
-878 QAAKAEFELWK
+878 AAKAEFELWK

-900 ITVTGKVDAVDGA
+900 ITVTSKVDAKDGA

-926 YWREKVYDKS
+926 YWREKVYDQT

>member
-15 HVVRTIAA
+15 HMVRTIAA
-23 ASAAAATLV
+23 GVAAAATLA

-37 AGTANAASMRDPF
+37 AGTADAADMRDPF
-50 ERTIQNSN
+50 ERSIQNGN
-58 PGLWTNLGTITFSNG
+58 PGLWANLGTITFSNG
-73 NKYENMEQ
+73 HKYEDMEQ
-81 SLGVVDRVN
+81 SLGVVDKVN
-90 GRNTYC
+90 GRNVYC
-96 IQADVLYTDTPEGPW
+96 IQADTLYTGTAGTW
-111 SEWTDENSRPDAQR
+111 GEWTDAKTKPDAQR

-133 NGNKDDLT
+133 NGNTDDLT
-141 QAAIAGLIHR
+141 QAAIAGLIHQK
-151 ELDPIGPEYLQ
+151 LDPMGEEYLRGIQ
-162 NVQRLGWKDGTSWA
+162 HLGWKDGTSWD
-176 TYEAKMNELW
+176 TYTKKMNELW
-186 NEAVANTPENLD
+186 NEAVANTPTNLD
-198 MTYKYTT
+198 MKYQYTT
-205 GERKG
+205 GKRKG
-210 SVTPSITNG
+210 TINVGIQNG
-219 NGAEIA
+219 NGANIVGA
-225 GIQYTVTLNGPAV
+225 QYTATLKGPAV
-238 FDQTKTSTI
+238 FDQTGTNTI
-247 SGTTTNEAIHLPWTA
+247 SGTTTNEAIHLSWTA
-262 TGNGKVTST
+262 TGNGKVTSI

-281 LDSPNQNL
+281 LNSPNQDL

-302 QFDVLNNFKPTIES
+302 QFEVLNNFKPTIQS
-316 NQTDHRIEYGHAPED
+316 DQSDHRIEYGHAPED

-340 GGDWIEGA
+340 GGDWIQGA

-354 TLYYFAKKPVEGRTT
+354 TLYYFANKPVEGRTT
-369 VKDGVKAAT
+369 VRDGVKAAT
-378 ATVTGDKDGATNHV
+378 ATAAGDRDGATSHV
-392 DATSITMDPDF
+392 DASSITMDPGF
-403 VKAHKGATPSN
+403 VKAHPGATPSS
-414 LPDTGWYTWVW
+414 LPATGWYTWVW
-425 QITPDMQDA
+425 QITPGMQDA
-434 NMKQY
+434 NMRQY
-439 LSTDYDWSDNVLEA
+439 LPADYDWSDNVLEA
-453 ESTQHMRNMQPTIKS
+453 ETTLHVRSMQPTITS
-468 SVSDAYKNDQ
+468 SVSAAYKTDQ
-478 STVTGADG
+478 SKVTGADG
-486 TERPSVQIGSAQAS
+486 VERPAVQIGSAAAS
-500 DKTDVVYLEKG
+500 DRTDVVYLEKG
-511 SVIRDKVTL
+511 GVIRDKVTL
-520 NVTDVNGDG
+520 GVSDVNGDG
-529 KVDTQDWLH
+529 KTDTADWLH
-538 TKDGQGEGKETE
+538 TKDGQGEGRETE
-550 DNQITL
+550 ANQITIR
-556 TVNGTI
+556 VNGTL

-599 TNKAGDYLISSS
+599 TNKAGDYLLSSRKG
-611 DEDKPVAQWK
+611 EKPAGVWK
-621 AEDGVDL
+621 AENGIDL
-628 TNLPSGYATFV
+628 TNPPSGYATFV
-639 FDIANKDQDTES
+639 YDIANKDQDTES
-651 QTGIKPSKDYPFA
+651 QTGIKPSDDYPFA

-677 VMIRLT
+677 VMFRLT

-698 ETTIDK
+698 ETTVDK

-722 NVTEGETA
+722 NVTEGETP

-750 SSAIEETDT
+750 SAAIEETDT

-765 KVHEADIKDVTKFG
+765 KVHETDIKDVTKFG

-784 SFTLTDTGTYAWH
+784 SFTLTESGTYAWH

-815 LAWRQLTHGRVQH
+815 LAWRQLTHGKVQH

-839 QGKKPDVPKCEV
+839 LKPETPKREV
-851 STKSQGEVAFENDK
+851 STKSQGEVTFENGK

-873 LKNCE
+873 LKNCSD
-878 QAAKAEFELWK
+878 AAKAEFELWK
-889 QANGDQSGDVL
+889 QSNGDQSGDVL
-900 ITVTGKVDAVDGA
+900 ITVTGKVDAKDGI

-926 YWREKVYDKS
+926 YWREKVYDQT
-936 GKLISYGDARKSNET
+936 GKLISYGDARKPNET

>member
-23 ASAAAATLV
+23 ASAAVATLA
-32 AGMLV
+32 AGLLV
-37 AGTANAASMRDPF
+37 AGTANAATMRDPF
-50 ERTIQNSN
+50 ERSIQNGN
-58 PGLWTNLGTITFSNG
+58 PGLWTNVGTITFSNG
-73 NKYENMEQ
+73 KKYENIAQ

-90 GRNTYC
+90 GKNTYC
-96 IQADVLYTDTPEGPW
+96 IQADTLYTGTTGDWGD
-111 SEWTDENSRPDAQR
+111 WTDEQTKPDAQR
-125 LAWLTDKY
+125 LAWLADRY
-133 NGNKDDLT
+133 NGDRDDLT
-141 QAAIAGLIHR
+141 QAAIAGLIHQK
-151 ELDPIGPEYLQ
+151 LDPMGNEYLNGLRQ
-162 NVQRLGWKDGTSWA
+162 LGWADGPSWDA
-176 TYEAKMNELW
+176 YTAKMNSLW
-186 NEAVANTPENLD
+186 TEAVNGTPKDLD
-198 MTYKYTT
+198 MQYRYTT
-205 GERKG
+205 GKRKG
-210 SVTPSITNG
+210 LVTPSIMNG
-219 NGAEIA
+219 NGVEIA
-225 GIQYTVTLNGPAV
+225 GIQYTVTLKGPAV
-238 FDQTKTSTI
+238 FDQTGTNTI
-247 SGTTTNEAIHLPWTA
+247 SGTTTNEAIHLSWTA
-262 TGNGKVTST
+262 TGNGKVTSI
-271 VQHKIPKAIR
+271 VQHKIPKATR
-281 LDSPNQNL
+281 LESPNQNL

-302 QFDVLNNFKPTIES
+302 QFEVLNNFKPTIQS
-316 NQTDHRIEYGHAPED
+316 DQSDHRIEYGHAPED

-340 GGDWIEGA
+340 GGDWIQGA

-354 TLYYFAKKPVEGRTT
+354 TLYHFAKKPVEGQTT
-369 VKDGVKAAT
+369 VRDGVKAAT
-378 ATVTGDKDGATNHV
+378 ATVTGDRDGATNHV
-392 DATSITMDPDF
+392 DASSITMDPGF
-403 VKAHKGATPSN
+403 VKAHPGATPSS
-414 LPDTGWYTWVW
+414 LPATGWYTWVW
-425 QITPDMQDA
+425 QITPGMQDA
-434 NMKQY
+434 NMRQY
-439 LSTDYDWSDNVLEA
+439 LPADYDWSDNVLEA
-453 ESTQHMRNMQPTIKS
+453 ETTLHVRSMQPTITS
-468 SVSDAYKNDQ
+468 SVSAAYKTDQ
-478 STVTGADG
+478 SKVTGADG
-486 TERPSVQIGSAQAS
+486 VERPAVQIGSAAAS
-500 DKTDVVYLEKG
+500 DRTDVVYLEKG
-511 SVIRDKVTL
+511 GVIRDKVTL
-520 NVTDVNGDG
+520 GVSDVNGDG
-529 KVDTQDWLH
+529 KTDTADWLH
-538 TKDGQGEGKETE
+538 TKDGQGEGRETE
-550 DNQITL
+550 ANQITIR
-556 TVNGTI
+556 VNGTL

-639 FDIANKDQDTES
+639 YDIANKDQDTES

-750 SSAIEETDT
+750 SAAIEETDT

-765 KVHEADIKDVTKFG
+765 KVHETDIKDVTKFG

-784 SFTLTDTGTYAWH
+784 SFTLTESGTYAWH

-815 LAWRQLTHGRVQH
+815 LAWRQLTHGKVQH

-839 QGKKPDVPKCEV
+839 RKPETPKCKV
-851 STKSQGEVAFENDK
+851 STKSQGEVTFENGK

-873 LKNCE
+873 LKNCSD
-878 QAAKAEFELWK
+878 AAKAEFELWK
-889 QANGDQSGDVL
+889 QSNGDQSGDVL
-900 ITVTGKVDAVDGA
+900 ITVAGKVDAKDGI

-926 YWREKVYDKS
+926 YWREKVYDQT
-936 GKLISYGDARKSNET
+936 GKLISYGDARKPNET

>member
-1 MGRNNNP
+1 MGRNSNP

-23 ASAAAATLV
+23 ASAAVATLA

-37 AGTANAASMRDPF
+37 AGTANAAVMRDPG
-50 ERTIQNSN
+50 ERSIQNGN
-58 PGLWTNLGTITFSNG
+58 PGLWTNVGTITFSNG
-73 NKYENMEQ
+73 KKYENMAQ

-90 GRNTYC
+90 GKNAYC
-96 IQADVLYTDTPEGPW
+96 IQADTLYTGTSGTWGD
-111 SEWTDENSRPDAQR
+111 WTDERTKPDAQK
-125 LAWLTDKY
+125 LAWLTNKY
-133 NGNKDDLT
+133 NNDRDDLT
-141 QAAIAGLIHR
+141 QAAIAGLIHQK
-151 ELDPIGPEYLQ
+151 LDPMGNEYLNGLRQ
-162 NVQRLGWKDGTSWA
+162 LGWADGPSWDA
-176 TYEAKMNELW
+176 YAAKMDSLW
-186 NEAVANTPENLD
+186 NEAVNGTPTNLD
-198 MTYKYTT
+198 MKYQYTI
-205 GERKG
+205 GQRKG
-210 SVTPSITNG
+210 LVTPSIMNG
-219 NGAEIA
+219 NGQYVS
-225 GIQYTVTLNGPAV
+225 GLQYTVTLNGPAV
-238 FDQTKTSTI
+238 FDQNNSTAI
-247 SGTTTNEAIHLPWTA
+247 TGTTTNKKQDIAWTA
-262 TGNGKVTST
+262 TGNGKVTYKLT
-271 VQHKIPKAIR
+271 YKNPQAIR
-281 LDSPNQNL
+281 LNSPNQDL
-289 MGPTD
+289 MAPTD
-294 PQTVSKNI
+294 PQIVSKNI
-302 QFDVLNNFKPTIES
+302 QFEVRNNFKPTIES

-340 GGDWIEGA
+340 GGDWIQGA

-354 TLYYFAKKPVEGRTT
+354 TLYYFANKPVEGRTT
-369 VKDGVKAAT
+369 VRDGVKAAT
-378 ATVTGDKDGATNHV
+378 ATAAGDRDGATSHV
-392 DATSITMDPDF
+392 DASSITMDPGF
-403 VKAHKGATPSN
+403 VKAHPGATPSS
-414 LPDTGWYTWVW
+414 LPATGWYTWVW
-425 QITPDMQDA
+425 QITPGMQDA
-434 NMKQY
+434 NMRQY
-439 LSTDYDWSDNVLEA
+439 LPADYDWSDNVLEA
-453 ESTQHMRNMQPTIKS
+453 ETTLHVRSMQPTITS
-468 SVSDAYKNDQ
+468 SVSAAYKTDQ
-478 STVTGADG
+478 SKVTGADG
-486 TERPSVQIGSAQAS
+486 VERPAVQIGSAAAS
-500 DKTDVVYLEKG
+500 DRTDVVYLEKG
-511 SVIRDKVTL
+511 GVIRDKVTL
-520 NVTDVNGDG
+520 GVSDVNGDG
-529 KVDTQDWLH
+529 KTDTADWLH

-556 TVNGTI
+556 TVNGSI

-677 VMIRLT
+677 IMTRLT

-704 LVVAKTNEKDV
+704 LVVVKTNEKDV

-722 NVTEGETA
+722 NVTEGETP

-750 SSAIEETDT
+750 SAAIEETDT

-765 KVHEADIKDVTKFG
+765 KVHETDIKDVTKFG

-784 SFTLTDTGTYAWH
+784 SFTLTESGTYAWH

-805 GDQNHNPLAA
+805 GDQNHNPLTA
-815 LAWRQLTHGRVQH
+815 LAWRQLTHGKVQH

-851 STKSQGEVAFENDK
+851 STKSQGEVTFENGR

-936 GKLISYGDARKSNET
+936 GKLISYGDARKPNET
-951 VLVKEKGLAS
+951 VTVKEKGLAS

-976 GAGIALALA
+976 GAGIALTLA

>member
-23 ASAAAATLV
+23 ASAAVATLA
-32 AGMLV
+32 AGLLV
-37 AGTANAASMRDPF
+37 AGTANAATMRDPF
-50 ERTIQNSN
+50 ERSIQNGN
-58 PGLWTNLGTITFSNG
+58 PGLWTNVGTITFSNG
-73 NKYENMEQ
+73 KKYENMAQ

-90 GRNTYC
+90 GKNTYC
-96 IQADVLYTDTPEGPW
+96 IEADTLYTGTTGDWGD
-111 SEWTDENSRPDAQR
+111 WTDERTKPDAQR
-125 LAWLTDKY
+125 LAWLADRY
-133 NGNKDDLT
+133 NGDRDDLT
-141 QAAIAGLIHR
+141 QAAIAGLIHQK
-151 ELDPIGPEYLQ
+151 LDPMGNEYLSGLRQ
-162 NVQRLGWKDGTSWA
+162 LGWADEPSWDA
-176 TYEAKMNELW
+176 YTAKMNSLW
-186 NEAVANTPENLD
+186 TEAVNGTPKDLD
-198 MTYKYTT
+198 MQYRYTT
-205 GERKG
+205 GKRKG
-210 SVTPSITNG
+210 LVTPSIMNG
-219 NGAEIA
+219 NGVEIA
-225 GIQYTVTLNGPAV
+225 GIQYTVTLKGPAV
-238 FDQTKTSTI
+238 FDQTGTNTI
-247 SGTTTNEAIHLPWTA
+247 SGTTTNEAIHLSWTA
-262 TGNGKVTST
+262 TGNGKVTSI
-271 VQHKIPKAIR
+271 VQHKIPKATR
-281 LDSPNQNL
+281 LESPNQNL

-302 QFDVLNNFKPTIES
+302 QFEVLNNFKPTIQS
-316 NQTDHRIEYGHAPED
+316 DQSDHRIEYGHAPED

-340 GGDWIEGA
+340 GGDWIQGA

-378 ATVTGDKDGATNHV
+378 ATVAGDRDGATSHV
-392 DATSITMDPDF
+392 DASSIAMDPGF
-403 VKAHKGATPSN
+403 VKAHPGATPSS
-414 LPDTGWYTWVW
+414 LPATGWYTWVW
-425 QITPDMQDA
+425 EITPGMQDA
-434 NMKQY
+434 NMRQY
-439 LSTDYDWSDNVLEA
+439 LSPDYDWSDNVLEA
-453 ESTQHMRNMQPTIKS
+453 ETTLHVRGMQPTITS
-468 SVSDAYKNDQ
+468 SVSAAYRTDQ
-478 STVTGADG
+478 SKVTGADG
-486 TERPSVQIGSAQAS
+486 IERPAVQIGSAAAS
-500 DKTDVVYLEKG
+500 DRTDVVYLEKG
-511 SVIRDKVTL
+511 GVIRDKVTL
-520 NVTDVNGDG
+520 GVSDVNGDG
-529 KVDTQDWLH
+529 KTDTADWLH
-538 TKDGQGEGKETE
+538 TKDGQGEGRETE
-550 DNQITL
+550 ANQITIR
-556 TVNGTI
+556 VNGTL

-584 ELPKQAVKLATATFT
+584 ELPKQAVKLATTTFT
-599 TNKAGDYLISSS
+599 TNKAGDYLLSSRKG
-611 DEDKPVAQWK
+611 EKPAGVWK
-621 AEDGVDL
+621 AENGIDL
-628 TNLPSGYATFV
+628 TNPPSGYATFV
-639 FDIANKDQDTES
+639 YDIANRDQDTKN
-651 QTGIKPSKDYPFA
+651 QTGIEPSRDYPFA

-677 VMIRLT
+677 VMFRLT

-698 ETTIDK
+698 ETTVDK

-722 NVTEGETA
+722 NVTEGETP
-730 KSTPL
+730 KGTPL

-750 SSAIEETDT
+750 SAAIEETDT

-765 KVHEADIKDVTKFG
+765 KVHETDIKDVTKFG

-784 SFTLTDTGTYAWH
+784 SFTLTESGTYAWH

-815 LAWRQLTHGRVQH
+815 LAWRQLTHGKVQH

-839 QGKKPDVPKCEV
+839 RKPETPKCEV
-851 STKSQGEVAFENDK
+851 STKSQGEVTFENGK

-873 LKNCE
+873 LKNCSD
-878 QAAKAEFELWK
+878 AAKAEFELWR
-889 QANGDQSGDVL
+889 QADGDQSGDVL
-900 ITVTGKVDAVDGA
+900 ITVTGKVDAKDGI

-926 YWREKVYDKS
+926 YWREKVYDQT
-936 GKLISYGDARKSNET
+936 GKLISYGDARKPNET